1 MKKKILSLFLALA
14 MCLSLLPTAAF
25 AADGAQD
32 PAEPGEEILAPE
44 QLGDPEKDPDP
55 EQEQEGGP
63 AGVSAPQTGAA
74 NSKIAVQATG
84 GHSQYHTEICNEYGC
99 TEHRTL
105 TWSTISTVDQLTSAT
120 GETKGYYL
128 TTDLELTEPW
138 APTGTVNLCLSGHSI
153 TLNAGTEAAPQSV
166 ITVNSGVQLNI
177 SNCISIAPGGTY
189 DGIYYGGPY
198 IQHSENAVGPGITV
212 LDGGTVELFDG
223 DVTQNSDGVVV
234 ENGGTLNV
242 RGDISENTGAGVR
255 VEAGGTLSLMSS
267 GRILSNAGCGVDV
280 AAGSNFTVSGG
291 AEVRNNTKNGETCNV
306 YLRENATITLSK
318 LSGAEIGV
326 TVEALP
332 DQGAF
337 APVTS
342 DGKASRNDQNCITSD
357 NTSYRVFYSTS
368 KSNGNLVLD
377 ARPTPLHADHN
388 SETFV
393 NSLSSSDGKLLIN
406 GEEAVKYNYNGTTY
420 YDLPDG
426 NYYLEGDLTLSCGL
440 LAYSTNVVLCLNGHN
455 ITVTGTSYVIYT
467 AKKTSSGS
475 YTFTLTDCADEPGTL
490 THSYNQYANG
500 GVCVRDGTFIMRG
513 GKISGN
519 NSGVYVYQGNEFKI
533 YGGEI
538 SGNKGYGVSLTP
550 DSKRN
555 IYMTA
560 GGTAKIMG
568 NWENGTYNAENHLY
582 EQGTTGTAKNVLFTD
597 KPFKYITVDSTLTEG
612 AEIGVTI
619 WKVVTAERDC
629 VAVATCGTALS
640 ADATPY
646 VGYFKSDSD
655 AYKVWSSNNNVVIG
669 VWNSEDQI
677 HPVCGAVCKHKD
689 ASGDP
694 VHEDIV
700 WTPVSSESGL
710 NNNGDNIYLTDDITL
725 TRTWQISAGGTV
737 NLCLNGHT
745 ITANGDFDAIT
756 LTSNT
761 NTLNICDC
769 NDSGAGKG
777 FITHAEG
784 TTGSGVYMT
793 AADGKKAT
801 VNMYGGTI
809 TGNTGHTVTVKNVD
823 STRGGGVYV
832 DSNAQFSMS
841 GGSITGNTAAQ
852 GGGVYYTASNSLY
865 VSGNVNITD
874 NKGTDGKANNVYVP
888 SSSGTPKTVPFYI
901 AWYVLNEDAR
911 IGVRV
916 DDNLIATGEH
926 SPVAQVSVYEDKT
939 NAYHEGNF
947 LADNEGDYGFK
958 LEEKDKEH
966 IGIDST
972 HVVNLY
978 NGLHEHP
985 ICGKTCTDGA
995 HTENLTWTGVDDLSK
1010 ITANE
1015 DGTTAYYYL
1024 TQDVTR
1030 TASWTAPNNVA
1041 LCLNGYSIV
1050 STPTTQYS
1058 NVITVNGTFT
1068 LTDCNGSK
1076 SVRYFTKNSTN
1087 GRWVS
1092 ATKDDVDAI
1101 TVNGGVI
1108 FHTSSGSTDKGMSLR
1123 SGKFYM
1129 YGGTICGNSG
1139 GVYVE
1144 SGAAMT
1150 VSGNATITGNAGDLN
1165 YNVYLNGVITVG
1177 GKLGADAKIGVT
1189 TSGTNISAG
1198 NYKTVAQSADGSA
1211 LTEGDLKYFESDMGY
1226 ETQIRDGKV
1235 VFVNGKLHE
1244 HPICG
1249 KMCAHA
1255 GDEKHTENLLWEPLT
1270 SKNGVLYYGG
1280 SSAGI
1285 ETAYK
1290 STNYY
1295 YLRAGNYYL
1304 AEDITTDLPILI
1316 SGNVNLCLNGKTL
1329 STNKALPTD
1338 DTFIAFI
1345 AVYENRTL
1353 TLCDCD
1359 TENKGTIRTETNL
1372 SCGVNTWYPFKENT
1386 GHTGGNFT
1394 MYGGTITGAQRG
1406 VRLCV
1411 ETNGGKSTFKM
1422 YGGKITGTKRG
1433 VYVNDGSI
1441 FEMYGGEITGNNTQP
1456 TLKEDSTYFG
1466 GGVVVDI
1473 GATFTMH
1480 GGTISNNNA
1489 YSGGG
1494 VYLVGDS
1501 SGATTTFNMEGG
1513 TITGNTTTN
1522 GSGGGVYVKDATF
1535 TMSGDAAVSN
1545 NTNNGNCGGGV
1556 AVTGSYK
1563 KGSFTMRGNSTI
1575 SGNTAKFYGGG
1586 VYFADGTFTM
1596 NENAAITGNSAGNGE
1611 YNGEGGGVCVST
1623 GTFNMTGGSIT
1634 GNNVHLGSNAFAGEG
1649 GGGVYMAPN
1658 ATMSVSGSVQIKD
1671 NWKNGTLNT
1680 ETGVYENGSAN
1691 NLYLFAYE
1699 TDKVLKTVTIGG
1711 DLTGAKIGVTTRYT
1725 PEEKGSILIATGA
1738 AEGTDYTAIFTPD
1751 VTNKGYSVDQDG
1763 TDLYLSAHQHSWK
1776 YELSED
1782 GKTITATCTA
1792 DGCNLT
1798 GNSGGNVT
1806 IVAPDE
1812 NTLTYDGNTKEA
1824 TLEGALTT
1832 GVTLPDIKYYYK
1844 IGEQEYQLETGA
1856 KPTNAKSYRAEITV
1870 GGVNASVDYEI
1881 KKATPT
1887 ADDFT
1892 FTPPTSLT
1900 YDGNPKTATVTSTK
1914 IDASYVTVKYYQDGT
1929 EVSVPTNAGT
1939 YTVKIDVTESGNY
1952 FAASGLNANDW
1963 MFAIAKNTTTPTMTL
1978 DQYYSLTYKKSQLT
1992 PPVTVT
1998 INGKSLTEN
2007 VDYTVTYGKNIDAG
2021 ELAGSVT
2028 INPMGNYEFR
2038 QIVRSFTIDAR
2049 YIAVTASDKTSR
2061 VGQNLVALTY
2071 TCTKGLP
2078 YEGDTFTGE
2087 LATNANKNTAG
2098 TYQITQG
2105 TLSLGNNYNIAFTP
2119 GTYTVEDKQPQTGFK
2134 FENAAVTKIYGN
2146 ADFTITATD
2155 QVDGSS
2161 VTYSS
2166 SNEAVAT
2173 VDSTGKVTIKGA
2185 GTAKIT
2191 ATASATEE
2199 YAEKEISCTLT
2210 VSPKT
2215 LTAADLEFTA
2225 NSTFTKEYDG
2235 TTNCTTATVQI
2246 NSDAKVNNGDAL
2258 PEVKGAYAYD
2268 SKDVTGATKVTFTS
2282 ERTEN
2287 TNYIL
2292 PANLTVENAANIT
2305 KHMLTVGTVT
2315 ATSKK
2320 YDGETD
2326 AEACIASVPLNG
2338 VVDGDSL
2345 ELDTPTTDGSYY
2357 FTADFIDANAGQNKT
2372 INGTVVLYPN
2382 KVTANYTFK
2391 DAQGNETNE
2400 ATFTTTGAIAKA
2412 DSWALTSVNNL
2423 TIRYNNRAEQTYTP
2437 DWPKLLPAGQKWTYN
2452 LEDTKVTGSAVLAD
2466 HSIGADSGVLTYQL
2480 SAGAENDTV
2489 TWTITASCNNYES
2502 FTLTVKLTLIAR
2514 NEQTGFAFKD
2524 VVDGKVTKTYG
2535 DADFTIKAT
2544 GAATNS
2550 SVTYESS
2557 DETVATV
2564 DSTGKVTIKGAGTAT
2579 IKAKASAT
2587 PDYEEKEISYALT
2600 VNKLRIPVPTKGT
2613 NELEYTG
2620 QEQTYL
2626 PDGLDP
2632 IYCTI
2637 ESNKATNVIAGGSWH
2652 NADVSLKDRSNT
2664 EWADGADSTAHRPY
2678 PFRITPK
2685 PVTVTALDKKITAG
2699 QPAPE
2704 LTSADYTVTG
2714 LIGNDTLGGISLYY
2728 ADPSDLSKAV
2738 TPDTGKAG
2746 TYAIVVTKGGTGSN
2760 NYAPTFVNGTLTIA
2774 SRPSGGVVAVTYPV
2788 NVPGETER
2796 GSVSS
2801 NVKNASKGSTVT
2813 ITVEPEDGF
2822 QLADLTVTDKDGN
2835 ELPLTDK
2842 GDGKYTFT
2850 MPAGKVEVNATF
2862 AEKIETSSFADVSTD
2877 AYYYEAVKWAAEQG
2891 ITGGVG
2897 GGLFAPDQS
2906 CTRAQIVTFLWRA
2919 AGSPEPKSMR
2929 SFSDVP
2935 EDSYYAKAVAWA
2947 VENGITVG
2955 TSATTFSPDATC
2967 TRAQGVTFLFR
2978 AAKASADGAPAFR
2991 DVAADA
2997 YYAAA
3002 VKWATDNSVTNGI
3015 GGGLFGSDN
3024 DCTRAQIVTFLW
3036 RLYAGK

>member
-44 QLGDPEKDPDP
+44 QLEDPEKDPDP

-74 NSKIAVQATG
+74 NSEIAVQATG
-84 GHSQYHTEICNEYGC
+84 GHSQYHTEICNTYGC
-99 TEHRTL
+99 TKHQKL
-105 TWSTISTVDQLTSAT
+105 TWYAISTVDQLTSAS

-138 APTGTVNLCLSGHSI
+138 APRGTVNLCLSGHSI

-177 SNCISIAPGGTY
+177 SNCIAIKPDSTSE
-189 DGIYYGGPY
+189 DIYYGGPY
-198 IQHSENAVGPGITV
+198 VRHAENAVGPGITV

-255 VEAGGTLSLMSS
+255 VEEGGTLNIISG
-267 GRILSNAGCGVDV
+267 GRILLNNGCGVDV

-291 AEVRNNTKNGETCNV
+291 AEVRNNTKGGKTCNV
-306 YLRENATITLSK
+306 YLRENATMTLSG
-318 LSGAEIGV
+318 LSSAEIGV

-538 SGNKGYGVSLTP
+538 SGNKSYGVSLTP
-550 DSKRN
+550 VSGALSGNGK
-555 IYMTA
+555 IYMTV
-560 GGTAKIMG
+560 GGTAKIKD
-568 NWENGTYNAENHLY
+568 NWADGAYNAVTGLY

-619 WKVVTAERDC
+619 WKEVTAERGY
-629 VAVATCGTALS
+629 VAVATYGTANT

-646 VGYFKSDSD
+646 VQYFKSDSD
-655 AYKVWSSNNNVVIG
+655 AYKVWSVENKVVIG
-669 VWNSEDQI
+669 VRNSEDQT
-677 HPVCGAVCKHKD
+677 HPVCGAVCSHKD
-689 ASGDP
+689 TDGKP
-694 VHEDIV
+694 LHKDIV
-700 WTPVSSESGL
+700 WTPVSDELGL
-710 NNNGDNIYLTDDITL
+710 NNNGDNLYLTQDIEL
-725 TRTWQISAGGTV
+725 SRTWEISNGSTV

-745 ITANGDFDAIT
+745 IKANGDFDAIT
-756 LTSNT
+756 LKGNT

-769 NDSGAGKG
+769 SESGSGKITHGTKGDGTTYSGA
-777 FITHAEG
+777 
-784 TTGSGVYMT
+784 GVYMT
-793 AADGKKAT
+793 AVDGRKAT

-832 DSNAQFSMS
+832 DSNAQFFMR
-841 GGSITGNTAAQ
+841 GGSITENTADV
-852 GGGVYYTASNSLY
+852 GGGVYYTASNSLF
-865 VSGNVNITD
+865 VSGKVNITG
-874 NKGTDGKANNVYVP
+874 NKDTSGADSNVYVP

-901 AWYVLNEDAR
+901 GDDGLDTAAE

-916 DDNLIATGEH
+916 NDGVIATGGH
-926 SPVAQVSVYEDKT
+926 SPVAQFGTYA
-939 NAYHEGNF
+939 NAASAYNDGNF
-947 LADNEGDYGFK
+947 HADNEGDYSFK
-958 LEEKDKEH
+958 VAEREQDT
-966 IGIDST
+966 ITST

-985 ICGKTCTDGA
+985 ICGETCTDGA
-995 HTENLTWTGVDDLSK
+995 HTENLSWTGVSSLSEIK
-1010 ITANE
+1010 ANE

-1030 TASWTAPNNVA
+1030 TASWTAPDNVV
-1041 LCLNGYSIV
+1041 LCLNGYSIM
-1050 STPTTQYS
+1050 STASDTTA
-1058 NVITVNGTFT
+1058 ITVDGTFT
-1068 LTDCNGSK
+1068 LTDCNGGNGVK
-1076 SVRYFTKNSTN
+1076 YFKESTN
-1087 GRWVS
+1087 GRWESVS
-1092 ATKDDVDAI
+1092 DYADGVI

-1108 FHTSSGSTDKGMSLR
+1108 FHTAGGATDKGMSLR

-1144 SGAAMT
+1144 SAAAMT
-1150 VSGNATITGNAGDLN
+1150 VSGNATITGNAGELN

-1177 GKLGADAKIGVT
+1177 GEFGADAKIGVT

-1198 NYKTVAQSADGSA
+1198 NYKTVAQSADDSA
-1211 LTEGDLKYFESDMGY
+1211 LTDDDKEHFESDMGY
-1226 ETQIRDGKV
+1226 TPQIR
-1235 VFVNGKLHE
+1235 NGKIVFINGVLHE
-1244 HPICG
+1244 HPLCG
-1249 KMCAHA
+1249 KTCAHA
-1255 GDEKHTENLLWEPLT
+1255 GDEKHTDDLLWEPLT
-1270 SKNGVLYYGG
+1270 YENGTLCRDGWRVGTTTGYSIVYYKL
-1280 SSAGI
+1280 
-1285 ETAYK
+1285 T
-1290 STNYY
+1290 
-1295 YLRAGNYYL
+1295 AGNYYL
-1304 AEDITTDLPILI
+1304 PESITIDKPIMI
-1316 SGNVNLCLNGKTL
+1316 YGDVNLCLNGKTL
-1329 STNKALPTD
+1329 STNFAADNSKP
-1338 DTFIAFI
+1338 FIS
-1345 AVYENRTL
+1345 VLWNHTL

-1359 TENKGTIRTETNL
+1359 TESKGTIKTKNNL
-1372 SCGVNTWYPFKENT
+1372 RYGVQTYYSTKDGEKA
-1386 GHTGGNFT
+1386 GNFT
-1394 MYGGTITGAQRG
+1394 MYGGTITGTQRG
-1406 VRLCV
+1406 VLIGKLAYG
-1411 ETNGGKSTFKM
+1411 EKSTFKM
-1422 YGGKITGTKRG
+1422 YGGKITGTQRG
-1433 VYVNDGSI
+1433 VYINDGSI
-1441 FEMYGGEITGNNTQP
+1441 FEMYAGEITGNNTQP

-1501 SGATTTFNMEGG
+1501 SSATTTFNMEGG

-1699 TDKVLKTVTIGG
+1699 TDKGLKTVTIGG

-1738 AEGTDYTAIFTPD
+1738 PTDHAKFFTPD
-1751 VTNKGYSVDQDG
+1751 VTGQGYTITQEG
-1763 TDLYLSAHQHSWK
+1763 EKLYLSAHTHDWEYSVSADNQTIIAECKDTTCTSSDGGSVTISKPKHEV
-1776 YELSED
+1776 YRD
-1782 GKTITATCTA
+1782 GKDATAKVTQNSWAA
-1792 DGCNLT
+1792 DTVSDVTYKNYT
-1798 GNSGGNVT
+1798 GDETPLSP
-1806 IVAPDE
+1806 APTDAGH
-1812 NTLTYDGNTKEA
+1812 YIA
-1824 TLEGALTT
+1824 
-1832 GVTLPDIKYYYK
+1832 
-1844 IGEQEYQLETGA
+1844 
-1856 KPTNAKSYRAEITV
+1856 SITV
-1870 GGVNASVDYEI
+1870 GGKTAWVDYEI
-1881 KKATPT
+1881 GKATPT

-1900 YDGNPKTATVTSTK
+1900 YDSSPKTATVTSTK

-1952 FAASGLNANDW
+1952 T
-1963 MFAIAKNTTTPTMTL
+1963 AKADLTDENWAFTILKGTYNGTTTPKTIDIVKGRSIAQTG
-1978 DQYYSLTYKKSQLT
+1978 SLTVTDFFAAETELPAGAKIASVT
-1992 PPVTVT
+1992 PASGAMMASVTVNDGTLAYTSATGITATADETYTVT
-1998 INGKSLTEN
+1998 IATTNYMDIKATLTFHPVEKQPQTSFAFEESAK
-2007 VDYTVTYGKNIDAG
+2007 TVTYGDDNVVVKATG
-2021 ELAGSVT
+2021 QVAGS
-2028 INPMGNYEFR
+2028 
-2038 QIVRSFTIDAR
+2038 
-2049 YIAVTASDKTSR
+2049 K
-2061 VGQNLVALTY
+2061 
-2071 TCTKGLP
+2071 
-2078 YEGDTFTGE
+2078 
-2087 LATNANKNTAG
+2087 
-2098 TYQITQG
+2098 
-2105 TLSLGNNYNIAFTP
+2105 
-2119 GTYTVEDKQPQTGFK
+2119 
-2134 FENAAVTKIYGN
+2134 
-2146 ADFTITATD
+2146 
-2155 QVDGSS
+2155 

-2166 SNEAVAT
+2166 ENETVAV
-2173 VDSTGKVTIKGA
+2173 VDKNTGAVVILKASTTPITIK
-2185 GTAKIT
+2185 
-2191 ATASATEE
+2191 ATASATEK

-2326 AEACIASVPLNG
+2326 AYDCITGVELNG
-2338 VVDGDSL
+2338 VLESDRTNFIFDAGEVDGNYGVILTNFDN
-2345 ELDTPTTDGSYY
+2345 
-2357 FTADFIDANAGQNKT
+2357 ANAGQNKT
-2372 INGTVVLYPN
+2372 ITGTVWLATGG
-2382 KVTANYTFK
+2382 VTANYTFK

-2412 DSWALTSVNNL
+2412 DSWALTPVTDL

-2535 DADFTIKAT
+2535 DADFTVKAT
-2544 GAATNS
+2544 GANEYS
-2550 SVTYESS
+2550 EVTYESS
-2557 DETVATV
+2557 DEEVATV

-2587 PDYEEKEISYALT
+2587 PDYEEKEISYTLT
-2600 VNKLRIPVPTKGT
+2600 VSKLRIHVPTAGK

-2728 ADPSDLSKAV
+2728 ADPSDLRTAV

-2835 ELPLTDK
+2835 ELSLTDK

-2862 AEKIETSSFADVSTD
+2862 AEKIETSPFADVSTD

-2919 AGSPEPKSMR
+2919 AGSPEPKSMS

-2955 TSATTFSPDATC
+2955 TSATTFRPDATC

-2991 DVAADA
+2991 DVTADA

>member
-55 EQEQEGGP
+55 EQEQEGDP

-84 GHSQYHTEICNEYGC
+84 GHSQYHTEICNTYGC
-99 TEHRTL
+99 TKHQKL
-105 TWSTISTVDQLTSAT
+105 TWYAISTVDQLKSAS

-138 APTGTVNLCLSGHSI
+138 TPTGTVNLCLSGHSI
-153 TLNAGTEAAPQSV
+153 TLSAGTEAAPQSV

-177 SNCISIAPGGTY
+177 SNCISLAPGGTY

-198 IQHSENAVGPGITV
+198 IQHAKNAVGPGITV

-234 ENGGTLNV
+234 ENGGTLSV

-255 VEAGGTLSLMSS
+255 LEEGGTLSIISG
-267 GRILSNAGCGVDV
+267 GRILLNNGCGVEV

-291 AEVRNNTKNGETCNV
+291 AEVRNNTKGGETCNV
-306 YLRENATITLSK
+306 YLRENATMTLSG
-318 LSGAEIGV
+318 LSSAKIGV
-326 TVEALP
+326 TVEKLP
-332 DQGAF
+332 DEGAF
-337 APVTS
+337 VPVTS
-342 DGKASRNDQNCITSD
+342 DDNASRSDQNCITSD
-357 NTSYRVFYSTS
+357 NASYRVFYSTS

-406 GEEAVKYNYNGTTY
+406 GEEAKINSDTGSTY
-420 YDLPDG
+420 YVLPEG
-426 NYYLEGDLTLSCGL
+426 NYYLEDDLTLSCGL

-475 YTFTLTDCADEPGTL
+475 YAFTLTDCADEPGTL
-490 THSYNQYANG
+490 THLYNQYANG

-550 DSKRN
+550 DSKSY
-555 IYMTA
+555 IYMTV
-560 GGTAKIMG
+560 GGTAKIRD
-568 NWENGTYNAENHLY
+568 NWADGAYNAATGLY

-640 ADATPY
+640 ADASPY
-646 VGYFKSDSD
+646 VKYFKSDSD

-669 VWNSEDQI
+669 VWNSDDQI
-677 HPVCGAVCKHKD
+677 HPVCGAVCNHKD
-689 ASGDP
+689 ASGKP
-694 VHEDIV
+694 VHNENIV
-700 WTPVSSESGL
+700 WTPVSSATGL
-710 NNNGDNIYLTDDITL
+710 NNGDNIYLTDDITL

-769 NDSGAGKG
+769 SESGSGKITHGTKGDGTTYSGA
-777 FITHAEG
+777 
-784 TTGSGVYMT
+784 GVYMT
-793 AADGKKAT
+793 AADGRKAT

-809 TGNTGHTVTVKNVD
+809 TGNTGHTVTVKNVN

-832 DSNAQFSMS
+832 DSNAQFYMH
-841 GGSITGNTAAQ
+841 GGSITENTANV

-865 VSGNVNITD
+865 VSGNVNITG
-874 NKGTDGKANNVYVP
+874 NKDTSGAASNVNVP
-888 SSSGTPKTVPFYI
+888 TSSGTPKTVPFCI
-901 AWYVLNEDAR
+901 GPNVLGKNAE
-911 IGVRV
+911 IGLRLADEV
-916 DDNLIATGEH
+916 IATGAH
-926 SPVAQVSVYEDKT
+926 SPVAYVGPQIDAKDKIS
-939 NAYHEGNF
+939 AYNEGNF
-947 LADNEGDYGFK
+947 ILDNDGGDYTFK
-958 LEEKDKEH
+958 LVETDEYPGLPTKYA
-966 IGIDST
+966 
-972 HVVNLY
+972 VNLY

-985 ICGKTCTDGA
+985 ICGTKGCEESG
-995 HTENLTWTGVDDLSK
+995 HDDKLWLPISDESALRAA
-1010 ITANE
+1010 TA
-1015 DGTTAYYYL
+1015 GYYYL
-1024 TQDVTR
+1024 TKDIILWHGTWEPKDSV
-1030 TASWTAPNNVA
+1030 V
-1041 LCLNGYSIV
+1041 LCLNGCNIEANVDSDTIV
-1050 STPTTQYS
+1050 
-1058 NVITVNGTFT
+1058 VNSGRTFT
-1068 LTDCNGSK
+1068 LTDCKGTTGEYGK
-1076 SVRYFTKNSTN
+1076 ITHWGDDKN
-1087 GRWVS
+1087 GRGVSVNGQNAEFIMYGGNISGNTVTGKGGGVYVTDRATFTMYGGEISGNKATGTNSCGGGVYVS
-1092 ATKDDVDAI
+1092 ADA
-1101 TVNGGVI
+1101 TDTN
-1108 FHTSSGSTDKGMSLR
+1108 HKST
-1123 SGKFYM
+1123 FNM
-1129 YGGTICGNSG
+1129 YGGTISGNEATGGSGGGVYVYYSTFSMENGTIGGSASTGNKAFGKGGGGVYVFNGTFTMSGSAAVSGNSTADSVGTGHGGGVYVDGIGGTFTMSGSAAVSGNTASGNGG

-1144 SGAAMT
+1144 
-1150 VSGNATITGNAGDLN
+1150 N
-1165 YNVYLNGVITVG
+1165 
-1177 GKLGADAKIGVT
+1177 K
-1189 TSGTNISAG
+1189 
-1198 NYKTVAQSADGSA
+1198 
-1211 LTEGDLKYFESDMGY
+1211 
-1226 ETQIRDGKV
+1226 
-1235 VFVNGKLHE
+1235 
-1244 HPICG
+1244 
-1249 KMCAHA
+1249 
-1255 GDEKHTENLLWEPLT
+1255 
-1270 SKNGVLYYGG
+1270 G
-1280 SSAGI
+1280 SS
-1285 ETAYK
+1285 
-1290 STNYY
+1290 
-1295 YLRAGNYYL
+1295 
-1304 AEDITTDLPILI
+1304 
-1316 SGNVNLCLNGKTL
+1316 
-1329 STNKALPTD
+1329 
-1338 DTFIAFI
+1338 
-1345 AVYENRTL
+1345 
-1353 TLCDCD
+1353 
-1359 TENKGTIRTETNL
+1359 
-1372 SCGVNTWYPFKENT
+1372 
-1386 GHTGGNFT
+1386 FT
-1394 MYGGTITGAQRG
+1394 MSGRAAVSDNTASGSGG
-1406 VRLCV
+1406 
-1411 ETNGGKSTFKM
+1411 
-1422 YGGKITGTKRG
+1422 G
-1433 VYVNDGSI
+1433 VYVNCSTFTMNAGTISGN
-1441 FEMYGGEITGNNTQP
+1441 ETTGANS
-1456 TLKEDSTYFG
+1456 DG
-1466 GGVVVDI
+1466 GGVCVAGLDNDTS
-1473 GATFTMH
+1473 TFTMKN
-1480 GGTISNNNA
+1480 GTISGNSAKGTGGNGGGVYVSQSKFELKKGTISGNNAA

-1494 VYLVGDS
+1494 VYVTGNS
-1501 SGATTTFNMEGG
+1501 SNSGAFTMTGG
-1513 TITGNTTTN
+1513 TVTGNNAASTN
-1522 GSGGGVYVKDATF
+1522 GSGGGVYVAIDANMTV
-1535 TMSGDAAVSN
+1535 SGD
-1545 NTNNGNCGGGV
+1545 
-1556 AVTGSYK
+1556 
-1563 KGSFTMRGNSTI
+1563 
-1575 SGNTAKFYGGG
+1575 
-1586 VYFADGTFTM
+1586 
-1596 NENAAITGNSAGNGE
+1596 
-1611 YNGEGGGVCVST
+1611 
-1623 GTFNMTGGSIT
+1623 
-1634 GNNVHLGSNAFAGEG
+1634 
-1649 GGGVYMAPN
+1649 
-1658 ATMSVSGSVQIKD
+1658 VQITD
-1671 NWKNGTLNT
+1671 NWKNGTLNSD
-1680 ETGVYENGSAN
+1680 GSAYEKGESGTAS
-1691 NLYLFAYE
+1691 NLYLGNG
-1699 TDKVLKTVTIGG
+1699 KTVAIGTG
-1711 DLTGAKIGVTTRYT
+1711 GLTGEAKIGITTRT
-1725 PEEKGSILIATGA
+1725 APESTAENTVQFATGA
-1738 AEGTDYTAIFTPD
+1738 PTDHAKFFTPD
-1751 VTNKGYSVDQDG
+1751 VTGQGYTITLPEG
-1763 TDLYLSAHQHSWK
+1763 ENNLYLSAHTHDWEYSVSADNQTIIAKCKDNTCTSSDGGSVTISKPKHEV
-1776 YELSED
+1776 YRD
-1782 GKTITATCTA
+1782 GKDATAKVTQNSWAADTVSDVTYKNYTGDETPLSPAPTDAGHYIASITVGGKTAWVDYEIGKATPKA
-1792 DGCNLT
+1792 DDFIFSVP
-1798 GNSGGNVT
+1798 GN
-1806 IVAPDE
+1806 
-1812 NTLTYDGNTKEA
+1812 LTYDG
-1824 TLEGALTT
+1824 
-1832 GVTLPDIKYYYK
+1832 
-1844 IGEQEYQLETGA
+1844 
-1856 KPTNAKSYRAEITV
+1856 S
-1870 GGVNASVDYEI
+1870 
-1881 KKATPT
+1881 
-1887 ADDFT
+1887 
-1892 FTPPTSLT
+1892 
-1900 YDGNPKTATVTSTK
+1900 PKTATVTSTK

-1929 EVSVPTNAGT
+1929 KVSEPTNAGT

-1952 FAASGLNANDW
+1952 T
-1963 MFAIAKNTTTPTMTL
+1963 AKSDLTDENWAFTILKGTYNGTTTPKTVDIVKGRSTAQSGTLTVADFFAAETELPAGAKIASVTPASGTMMVSVTVN
-1978 DQYYSLTYKKSQLT
+1978 DGTLTYTSNT
-1992 PPVTVT
+1992 NITATENESYTVT
-1998 INGKSLTEN
+1998 ISTTNYN
-2007 VDYTVTYGKNIDAG
+2007 NFTVT
-2021 ELAGSVT
+2021 
-2028 INPMGNYEFR
+2028 
-2038 QIVRSFTIDAR
+2038 
-2049 YIAVTASDKTSR
+2049 
-2061 VGQNLVALTY
+2061 LTFH
-2071 TCTKGLP
+2071 P
-2078 YEGDTFTGE
+2078 
-2087 LATNANKNTAG
+2087 
-2098 TYQITQG
+2098 
-2105 TLSLGNNYNIAFTP
+2105 
-2119 GTYTVEDKQPQTGFK
+2119 VDKQPQTGFK

-2146 ADFTITATD
+2146 EDFIIEAIGAK
-2155 QVDGSS
+2155 DGSD
-2161 VTYSS
+2161 VIYSCDPQYA
-2166 SNEAVAT
+2166 AVAT
-2173 VDSTGKVTIKGA
+2173 VDSNGKVTIKGA
-2185 GTAKIT
+2185 GTAVIK
-2191 ATASATEE
+2191 ATASATDD
-2199 YAEKEISCTLT
+2199 YAEGVATYELT
-2210 VSPKT
+2210 VNKKT
-2215 LTAADLEFTA
+2215 LTKDDLEFTP

-2235 TTNCTTATVQI
+2235 NMTCTTATVQI
-2246 NSDAKVNNGDAL
+2246 KSVAKVNSGDAL

-2268 SKDVTGATKVTFTS
+2268 SKDATGATKVTFTT

-2292 PANLTVENAANIT
+2292 PVGLKVENTASIT
-2305 KHMLTVGTVT
+2305 KRVLTVGEVT
-2315 ATSKK
+2315 TMSKQ

-2345 ELDTPTTDGSYY
+2345 VLDTPTTDGSYY

-2372 INGTVVLYPN
+2372 INGTVKLYDN
-2382 KVTANYTFK
+2382 NNLTANYTFK
-2391 DAQGNETNE
+2391 DAQDNETNE
-2400 ATFTTTGAIAKA
+2400 APFTATGEITPADGGSKGSVERTQKFTDGDPKTETIA
-2412 DSWALTSVNNL
+2412 W
-2423 TIRYNNRAEQTYTP
+2423 QQ
-2437 DWPKLLPAGQKWTYN
+2437 LLPAGQTWNYGS
-2452 LEDTKVTGSAVLAD
+2452 EYYSASSVTVD
-2466 HSIGADSGVLTYQL
+2466 HGTDDNGALTY
-2480 SAGAENDTV
+2480 
-2489 TWTITASCNNYES
+2489 TITGGKEDDVVVFTVSAKCNNYQD
-2502 FTLTVKLTLIAR
+2502 FTYTVRVTLTARDPQKL
-2514 NEQTGFAFKD
+2514 EFKG
-2524 VVDGKVTKTYG
+2524 VENGKVTRTYG
-2535 DADFTIKAT
+2535 DADFTVKAT
-2544 GAATNS
+2544 GANEYS
-2550 SVTYESS
+2550 EVTYESS
-2557 DETVATV
+2557 DEEVATV
-2564 DSTGKVTIKGAGTAT
+2564 DSNGKVTIKGAGTAT

-2600 VNKLRIPVPTKGT
+2600 VNKLRIPVPTKGK

-2620 QEQTYL
+2620 REQTYL
-2626 PDGLDP
+2626 PDGLDL

-2652 NADVSLKDRSNT
+2652 NAEVRLTDWSNT
-2664 EWADGADSTAHRPY
+2664 EWADGADSIAHRPY

-2862 AEKIETSSFADVSTD
+2862 AEKIETSPFADVSTD

>member
-55 EQEQEGGP
+55 EQEGGP

-74 NSKIAVQATG
+74 NSEIAVQATG
-84 GHSQYHTEICNEYGC
+84 GHSQSHTRICNEYGC
-99 TEHRTL
+99 TKHQKL
-105 TWSTISTVDQLTSAT
+105 TWHAISTVDQLTSAT

-177 SNCISIAPGGTY
+177 SNCISVAPGGTY

-198 IQHSENAVGPGITV
+198 IRHAENAVGPGITV
-212 LDGGTVELFDG
+212 LDGGTVELFGG

-234 ENGGTLNV
+234 QEGGTLNV
-242 RGDISENTGAGVR
+242 NSDISENTGAGVR

-306 YLRENATITLSK
+306 YLRENATITLSE

-406 GEEAVKYNYNGTTY
+406 GEEAKTNNDTGSTY
-420 YDLPDG
+420 YVLPEG
-426 NYYLEGDLTLSCGL
+426 NYYLEDDLTLSNGL
-440 LAYSTNVVLCLNGHN
+440 LAYSADVVLCLNGHN
-455 ITVTGTSYVIYT
+455 ITVTGTNYVIYT
-467 AKKTSSGS
+467 AKKTSSASGS
-475 YTFTLTDCADEPGTL
+475 YTFTLTDCAEEPGTL

-500 GVCVRDGTFIMRG
+500 GVYVRDGTFIMRG

-550 DSKRN
+550 DSKSY
-555 IYMTA
+555 IYMTV

-597 KPFKYITVDSTLTEG
+597 KPFKYITVDSSLTEG

-619 WKVVTAERDC
+619 WRTVTAERDC
-629 VAVATCGTALS
+629 VAVATCGTSSS
-640 ADATPY
+640 ADASPY
-646 VGYFKSDSD
+646 VKYFKSDSAD
-655 AYKVWSSNNNVVIG
+655 YKVWSRDNNVVIG
-669 VWNSEDQI
+669 VWNSDDQS
-677 HPVCGAVCKHKD
+677 HPVCGAVCNHKD
-689 ASGDP
+689 ASGKP
-694 VHEDIV
+694 VHNENIV

-710 NNNGDNIYLTDDITL
+710 NNGDNIYLTDDVTL

-769 NDSGAGKG
+769 NASGAGKG
-777 FITHAEG
+777 IITHAEG
-784 TTGSGVYMT
+784 MTGSGVYMT
-793 AADGKKAT
+793 AADGRKAT

-809 TGNTGHTVTVKNVD
+809 TGNTGHTVTVKNGV

-832 DSNAQFSMS
+832 DSNAQFYMH
-841 GGSITGNTAAQ
+841 GGSITENTADV
-852 GGGVYYTASNSLY
+852 GGGVYYTASNSLF

-874 NKGTDGKANNVYVP
+874 NKDTSGADSNVYVP
-888 SSSGTPKTVPFYI
+888 SSSGTPKTVPFHI

-947 LADNEGDYGFK
+947 IPDNGGDYGFK

-985 ICGKTCTDGA
+985 ICGETCTDGA
-995 HTENLTWTGVDDLSK
+995 HTENLSWTGVSSLDD
-1010 ITANE
+1010 IVAGTAE
-1015 DGTTAYYYL
+1015 
-1024 TQDVTR
+1024 
-1030 TASWTAPNNVA
+1030 APNYYFLTKDITTSTSWAAPDNVV
-1041 LCLNGYSIV
+1041 LCLNGYSIM
-1050 STPTTQYS
+1050 STASDTTA
-1058 NVITVNGTFT
+1058 ITVDGAFT
-1068 LTDCNGSK
+1068 LTDCNGSNGVK
-1076 SVRYFTKNSTN
+1076 YFKESTN
-1087 GRWVS
+1087 GRWESVS
-1092 ATKDDVDAI
+1092 DYADGVI

-1108 FHTSSGSTDKGMSLR
+1108 FHTAGGATDKGMSLR

-1144 SGAAMT
+1144 SAAAMT
-1150 VSGNATITGNAGDLN
+1150 VSGNATITGNAGELN

-1177 GKLGADAKIGVT
+1177 GEFGADAKIGVT

-1211 LTEGDLKYFESDMGY
+1211 LTDDDKEHFESDMGY
-1226 ETQIRDGKV
+1226 TPQIRNGKI
-1235 VFVNGKLHE
+1235 VFVNGTLHE
-1244 HPICG
+1244 HPLCG
-1249 KMCAHA
+1249 KTCTHA
-1255 GDEKHTENLLWEPLT
+1255 GDEKHTDDPLWEPLT
-1270 SKNGVLYYGG
+1270 YENGYLYHG
-1280 SSAGI
+1280 
-1285 ETAYK
+1285 E
-1290 STNYY
+1290 STVGTTGDSWKIVYY
-1295 YLRAGNYYL
+1295 QLTEGNYYL
-1304 AEDITTDLPILI
+1304 PESITIDKPIMI
-1316 SGNVNLCLNGKTL
+1316 RGNVNLCLNGNTL
-1329 STNKALPTD
+1329 STNTTLPAD
-1338 DTFIAFI
+1338 NSAIAFI
-1345 AVYENRTL
+1345 TVYENCTL

-1359 TENKGTIRTETNL
+1359 TAGGGTIRTENGL
-1372 SCGVNTWYPFKENT
+1372 HNGVETWYPFDKNNT
-1386 GHTGGNFT
+1386 SHTAGNFT
-1394 MYGGTITGAQRG
+1394 MYGGTITGVQRG

-1433 VYVNDGSI
+1433 VYINDGSI
-1441 FEMYGGEITGNNTQP
+1441 FEMYAGEITGNNTQP

-1501 SGATTTFNMEGG
+1501 SSATTTFNMEGG

-1596 NENAAITGNSAGNGE
+1596 NDNAAITGNSAGNGE

-1634 GNNVHLGSNAFAGEG
+1634 GNNVHLGSNAFAGE

-1738 AEGTDYTAIFTPD
+1738 PTDHAKFFTPD
-1751 VTNKGYSVDQDG
+1751 VTGQGYTITQEG
-1763 TDLYLSAHQHSWK
+1763 EKLYLSAHTHDWEYSVSADNQ
-1776 YELSED
+1776 
-1782 GKTITATCTA
+1782 TIIAECKDTTCTSS
-1792 DGCNLT
+1792 DG
-1798 GNSGGNVT
+1798 GSVT
-1806 IVAPDE
+1806 ISKPKHEV
-1812 NTLTYDGNTKEA
+1812 YRDGKEA
-1824 TLEGALTT
+1824 TATVTQYSWAADTVSEVTYKNYT
-1832 GVTLPDIKYYYK
+1832 GDATPLSAAPTDAGKY
-1844 IGEQEYQLETGA
+1844 IA
-1856 KPTNAKSYRAEITV
+1856 SITA
-1870 GGVNASVDYEI
+1870 GDKTASVTYAI
-1881 KKATPT
+1881 AKAIPT

-1914 IDASYVTVKYYQDGT
+1914 IDASYVTVKYYQGET
-1929 EVSVPTNAGT
+1929 KVSDPTNAGT

-1952 FAASGLNANDW
+1952 T
-1963 MFAIAKNTTTPTMTL
+1963 AKADLTDENWAFTILKGTYNGTTTPKTIDIVKGRSIAQTG
-1978 DQYYSLTYKKSQLT
+1978 SLTVTDFFAAETELPAGAKIASVT
-1992 PPVTVT
+1992 PASGAMMASVTVNDGTLAYTSATGITATADETYTVT
-1998 INGKSLTEN
+1998 IATTNYTDIKATLTFHP
-2007 VDYTVTYGKNIDAG
+2007 V
-2021 ELAGSVT
+2021 
-2028 INPMGNYEFR
+2028 
-2038 QIVRSFTIDAR
+2038 
-2049 YIAVTASDKTSR
+2049 
-2061 VGQNLVALTY
+2061 
-2071 TCTKGLP
+2071 
-2078 YEGDTFTGE
+2078 
-2087 LATNANKNTAG
+2087 
-2098 TYQITQG
+2098 
-2105 TLSLGNNYNIAFTP
+2105 
-2119 GTYTVEDKQPQTGFK
+2119 DKQPQTSFA
-2134 FENAAVTKIYGN
+2134 FEESAKTVTYGDDN
-2146 ADFTITATD
+2146 VVVKATG
-2155 QVDGSS
+2155 QVAGSK

-2166 SNEAVAT
+2166 EDETVAV
-2173 VDSTGKVTIKGA
+2173 VDENTGAVVILKASTTPITIK
-2185 GTAKIT
+2185 

-2215 LTAADLEFTA
+2215 LTADDLEFTA

-2246 NSDAKVNNGDAL
+2246 KSVAKVNSGDAL

-2268 SKDVTGATKVTFTS
+2268 SKDATGATKVTFTT

-2292 PANLTVENAANIT
+2292 PVGLKVENAASIT
-2305 KHMLTVGTVT
+2305 KRVLTVGTVT
-2315 ATSKK
+2315 ATSKQ

-2345 ELDTPTTDGSYY
+2345 ELDTHTTDGSYY

-2412 DSWALTSVNNL
+2412 DSWALTPVNNL

-2535 DADFTIKAT
+2535 DADFTVKAT
-2544 GAATNS
+2544 GANEYS
-2550 SVTYESS
+2550 EVTYESS
-2557 DETVATV
+2557 DEEVATV

-2600 VNKLRIPVPTKGT
+2600 VNKLRIPVPTKGK

-2637 ESNKATNVIAGGSWH
+2637 ESNKATDVIAGGSWH
-2652 NADVSLKDRSNT
+2652 NAEVRLTDRSNT
-2664 EWADGADSTAHRPY
+2664 EWADGADSIAHRPY

-2728 ADPSDLSKAV
+2728 ADPSDLSTAV

-2862 AEKIETSSFADVSTD
+2862 AEKIETSPFADVSTD

>member
-44 QLGDPEKDPDP
+44 QLGDPEKDPDL
-55 EQEQEGGP
+55 ETEQEGGP

-74 NSKIAVQATG
+74 NSEIAVQATG
-84 GHSQYHTEICNEYGC
+84 GHSQYHTEICNTYGC
-99 TEHRTL
+99 TKHQTL
-105 TWSTISTVDQLTSAT
+105 TWSAISSVDQLTSAS

-128 TTDLELTEPW
+128 TTELELTEPW
-138 APTGTVNLCLSGHSI
+138 VPTGTVNLCLSGHSI
-153 TLNAGTEAAPQSV
+153 TLRAGTEDAPQSV
-166 ITVNSGVQLNI
+166 ITVNSDVQLNI
-177 SNCISIAPGGTY
+177 SNCIAIKPDSTSE
-189 DGIYYGGPY
+189 GIYYGGPY
-198 IQHSENAVGPGITV
+198 IRHAEHAVGPGITV
-212 LDGGTVELFDG
+212 SNGGTVELFGG

-234 ENGGTLNV
+234 ENGGTLNMPSN
-242 RGDISENTGAGVR
+242 SEVSGNTGAGVR
-255 VEAGGTLSLMSS
+255 VENGGTLNIS
-267 GRILSNAGCGVDV
+267 GGKIGSNEGCGVDV
-280 AAGSNFTVSGG
+280 AQGSTFNVSGG
-291 AEVRNNTKNGETCNV
+291 TEILRNTKNSETCNV

-326 TVEALP
+326 TVETP
-332 DQGAF
+332 PTDGNF
-337 APVTS
+337 VPVTS
-342 DGKASRNDQNCITSD
+342 DDNASRNDQNCITSD

-377 ARPTPLHADHN
+377 ARPTPLHADHD
-388 SETFV
+388 SKTFV
-393 NSLSSSDGKLLIN
+393 NSLSSSGGALLIN
-406 GEEAVKYNYNGTTY
+406 GEDAELDSYGGTSY
-420 YDLPDG
+420 YTLPEG
-426 NYYLEGDLTLSCGL
+426 NYYLEGDLELDKGL

-538 SGNKGYGVSLTP
+538 SGNKSYGVSLTP
-550 DSKRN
+550 VSGALSGNGK
-555 IYMTA
+555 IYMTV
-560 GGTAKIMG
+560 GGTAKIKD
-568 NWENGTYNAENHLY
+568 NWADGTYNAETHLY

-629 VAVATCGTALS
+629 VAVATCGTSSS
-640 ADATPY
+640 ADASPY
-646 VGYFKSDSD
+646 VKYFKSDSAD
-655 AYKVWSSNNNVVIG
+655 YKVWSRDNNVVIG
-669 VWNSEDQI
+669 VWNSEDQT
-677 HPVCGAVCKHKD
+677 HPVCGAVCNHKD
-689 ASGDP
+689 ASGKP
-694 VHEDIV
+694 VHNENIV
-700 WTPVSSESGL
+700 WTPVSSATGL
-710 NNNGDNIYLTDDITL
+710 NNGDNIYLTDDITL

-769 NDSGAGKG
+769 SKSCSGKITHGTKEDHTTYSGA
-777 FITHAEG
+777 
-784 TTGSGVYMT
+784 GVYMT
-793 AADGKKAT
+793 AAGGRKAT

-809 TGNTGHTVTVKNVD
+809 TGNRFTGG
-823 STRGGGVYV
+823 SGAGVYMEGKGTF
-832 DSNAQFSMS
+832 NMY
-841 GGSITGNTAAQ
+841 GGSITGNT
-852 GGGVYYTASNSLY
+852 T
-865 VSGNVNITD
+865 
-874 NKGTDGKANNVYVP
+874 
-888 SSSGTPKTVPFYI
+888 TV
-901 AWYVLNEDAR
+901 D
-911 IGVRV
+911 
-916 DDNLIATGEH
+916 
-926 SPVAQVSVYEDKT
+926 
-939 NAYHEGNF
+939 
-947 LADNEGDYGFK
+947 
-958 LEEKDKEH
+958 
-966 IGIDST
+966 
-972 HVVNLY
+972 
-978 NGLHEHP
+978 
-985 ICGKTCTDGA
+985 
-995 HTENLTWTGVDDLSK
+995 HTT
-1010 ITANE
+1010 
-1015 DGTTAYYYL
+1015 
-1024 TQDVTR
+1024 
-1030 TASWTAPNNVA
+1030 
-1041 LCLNGYSIV
+1041 
-1050 STPTTQYS
+1050 
-1058 NVITVNGTFT
+1058 
-1068 LTDCNGSK
+1068 
-1076 SVRYFTKNSTN
+1076 
-1087 GRWVS
+1087 
-1092 ATKDDVDAI
+1092 
-1101 TVNGGVI
+1101 
-1108 FHTSSGSTDKGMSLR
+1108 
-1123 SGKFYM
+1123 
-1129 YGGTICGNSG
+1129 G
-1139 GVYVE
+1139 GVYV
-1144 SGAAMT
+1144 SGGEFNMT
-1150 VSGNATITGNAGDLN
+1150 
-1165 YNVYLNGVITVG
+1165 
-1177 GKLGADAKIGVT
+1177 
-1189 TSGTNISAG
+1189 
-1198 NYKTVAQSADGSA
+1198 
-1211 LTEGDLKYFESDMGY
+1211 
-1226 ETQIRDGKV
+1226 
-1235 VFVNGKLHE
+1235 
-1244 HPICG
+1244 
-1249 KMCAHA
+1249 
-1255 GDEKHTENLLWEPLT
+1255 
-1270 SKNGVLYYGG
+1270 GG
-1280 SSAGI
+1280 SI
-1285 ETAYK
+1285 TA
-1290 STNYY
+1290 T
-1295 YLRAGNYYL
+1295 
-1304 AEDITTDLPILI
+1304 
-1316 SGNVNLCLNGKTL
+1316 
-1329 STNKALPTD
+1329 
-1338 DTFIAFI
+1338 
-1345 AVYENRTL
+1345 
-1353 TLCDCD
+1353 
-1359 TENKGTIRTETNL
+1359 
-1372 SCGVNTWYPFKENT
+1372 
-1386 GHTGGNFT
+1386 
-1394 MYGGTITGAQRG
+1394 
-1406 VRLCV
+1406 
-1411 ETNGGKSTFKM
+1411 
-1422 YGGKITGTKRG
+1422 
-1433 VYVNDGSI
+1433 
-1441 FEMYGGEITGNNTQP
+1441 
-1456 TLKEDSTYFG
+1456 G
-1466 GGVVVDI
+1466 GGVKVD
-1473 GATFTMH
+1473 GKGTFNMS
-1480 GGTISNNNA
+1480 GDAVISNNNA
-1489 YSGGG
+1489 YGGGG
-1494 VYLVGDS
+1494 VSVSNG
-1501 SGATTTFNMEGG
+1501 TFNM
-1513 TITGNTTTN
+1513 
-1522 GSGGGVYVKDATF
+1522 SG
-1535 TMSGDAAVSN
+1535 
-1545 NTNNGNCGGGV
+1545 
-1556 AVTGSYK
+1556 
-1563 KGSFTMRGNSTI
+1563 
-1575 SGNTAKFYGGG
+1575 
-1586 VYFADGTFTM
+1586 
-1596 NENAAITGNSAGNGE
+1596 NAAITGNSVN
-1611 YNGEGGGVCVST
+1611 YGGGVYVYGATAPTAAVFNMSGNASISGNSAKYGGGVYVSGYGRFT
-1623 GTFNMTGGSIT
+1623 MTGGSIT
-1634 GNNVHLGSNAFAGEG
+1634 GNNVSEA
-1649 GGGVYMAPN
+1649 GGVYVIDYD
-1658 ATMSVSGSVQIKD
+1658 ATMTVSGSVQITD
-1671 NWKNGTLNT
+1671 NWKNGTKNAD
-1680 ETGVYENGSAN
+1680 GVYEQGENGSAN
-1691 NLYLFAYE
+1691 NFYLFGDRDDRTE
-1699 TDKVLKTVTIGG
+1699 QQTVTIGTDG
-1711 DLTGAKIGVTTRYT
+1711 LTENARIGIITNNT
-1725 PEEKGSILIATGA
+1725 PTAEAPIKIATNAQDGV
-1738 AEGTDYTAIFTPD
+1738 DYTKIFTPD
-1751 VTNKGYSVDQDG
+1751 VTGQGYTITLPEG
-1763 TDLYLSAHQHSWK
+1763 ETNLYLSAHTHDWEYSVSADNQTIIAKCKDNTCTSSDGGSVTISKPKHEV
-1776 YELSED
+1776 YRD
-1782 GKTITATCTA
+1782 GKDATAKVTQNSWAA
-1792 DGCNLT
+1792 DTVSDVTYKNYT
-1798 GNSGGNVT
+1798 GDETPLSP
-1806 IVAPDE
+1806 APTDAGH
-1812 NTLTYDGNTKEA
+1812 YIA
-1824 TLEGALTT
+1824 
-1832 GVTLPDIKYYYK
+1832 
-1844 IGEQEYQLETGA
+1844 
-1856 KPTNAKSYRAEITV
+1856 SITV
-1870 GGVNASVDYEI
+1870 GGKTAWVDYEI
-1881 KKATPT
+1881 GKATPT

-1900 YDGNPKTATVTSTK
+1900 YDSSPKTATVTSTK

-1952 FAASGLNANDW
+1952 TAKADLTDENWAFTILKGTYNGTTTQKTIDIVKGRSVAQTGSLSVADFFAAETELPAGAKIASVTPASGAMMASVTVNDG
-1963 MFAIAKNTTTPTMTL
+1963 TL
-1978 DQYYSLTYKKSQLT
+1978 AYTSATGITATADETY
-1992 PPVTVT
+1992 TVT
-1998 INGKSLTEN
+1998 ISTTNYTDITATLTFHPVEKQPQTSFAFEESAK
-2007 VDYTVTYGKNIDAG
+2007 TVTYGDDNVVVKATG
-2021 ELAGSVT
+2021 QVAGS
-2028 INPMGNYEFR
+2028 
-2038 QIVRSFTIDAR
+2038 
-2049 YIAVTASDKTSR
+2049 K
-2061 VGQNLVALTY
+2061 
-2071 TCTKGLP
+2071 
-2078 YEGDTFTGE
+2078 
-2087 LATNANKNTAG
+2087 
-2098 TYQITQG
+2098 
-2105 TLSLGNNYNIAFTP
+2105 
-2119 GTYTVEDKQPQTGFK
+2119 
-2134 FENAAVTKIYGN
+2134 
-2146 ADFTITATD
+2146 
-2155 QVDGSS
+2155 

-2166 SNEAVAT
+2166 ENETVAV
-2173 VDSTGKVTIKGA
+2173 VDENTGAVVILKASTTPITIK
-2185 GTAKIT
+2185 

-2215 LTAADLEFTA
+2215 LTADDLEFTA

-2246 NSDAKVNNGDAL
+2246 KSVAKVNNGDAL
-2258 PEVKGAYAYD
+2258 PTVTGTYAYN
-2268 SKDVTGATKVTFTS
+2268 SKDAKGATKVTFTT

-2292 PANLTVENAANIT
+2292 PAGLTVEHKASIT
-2305 KHMLTVGTVT
+2305 KRVLTVGTVT
-2315 ATSKK
+2315 ATSKQ

-2372 INGTVVLYPN
+2372 INGTVVLYP

-2412 DSWALTSVNNL
+2412 DSWALTPVNNL

-2489 TWTITASCNNYES
+2489 TWTITVSCNNYES

-2535 DADFTIKAT
+2535 DADFTITAT

-2579 IKAKASAT
+2579 ITAKASAT
-2587 PDYEEKEISYALT
+2587 PDYEEKEISYTLT
-2600 VNKLRIPVPTKGT
+2600 VNKLRIPAPTKGK

-2637 ESNKATNVIAGGSWH
+2637 ESNKAKDVIAGGSWH

-2728 ADPSDLSKAV
+2728 ADPSDLSKV
-2738 TPDTGKAG
+2738 MTPDTGKAG

-2835 ELPLTDK
+2835 ELPLADK

-2862 AEKIETSSFADVSTD
+2862 AEKIETSPFADVSTD

-2919 AGSPEPKSMR
+2919 AGSPEPKSMS

>member
-32 PAEPGEEILAPE
+32 SAEPGEEILAPE
-44 QLGDPEKDPDP
+44 QLGDPEKDPDL
-55 EQEQEGGP
+55 EQEEQQADPSVKQDE
-63 AGVSAPQTGAA
+63 AVA
-74 NSKIAVQATG
+74 AVQALMDALPGEVTADNADELQAQLMAIDAALEALSDEQLAQFLTRYEAVCEALSSLTAVQAGETHEHYLCGGDTCNEEGHALEDGKTAFKAWDKTAATTTG
-84 GHSQYHTEICNEYGC
+84 G
-99 TEHRTL
+99 
-105 TWSTISTVDQLTSAT
+105 A
-120 GETKGYYL
+120 YYL
-128 TTDLELTEPW
+128 TGDVYGFTVPE
-138 APTGTVNLCLSGHSI
+138 GVNLTLCLNGYNI
-153 TLNAGTEAAPQSV
+153 TSDGVQNEDV
-166 ITVNSGVQLNI
+166 ITVEPGATFTLCDCKRGGTTGYGTIGHRRPDQYNGSGV
-177 SNCISIAPGGTY
+177 T
-189 DGIYYGGPY
+189 
-198 IQHSENAVGPGITV
+198 
-212 LDGGTVELFDG
+212 
-223 DVTQNSDGVVV
+223 V
-234 ENGGTLNV
+234 ENGTFNMYGGKIANNTVGYFTTNKSNGYGGGVLVFNKGIFNMIGGEITGNRAIYGGGVSVGTAYGLHDNTAE
-242 RGDISENTGAGVR
+242 DI
-255 VEAGGTLSLMSS
+255 GGTFNMTGGEISGNFCASHGGGVYACVSS
-267 GRILSNAGCGVDV
+267 KLY
-280 AAGSNFTVSGG
+280 FTVSGSAQITDNYTG
-291 AEVRNNTKNGETCNV
+291 NLFSSSPAEGTANNV
-306 YLRENATITLSK
+306 YLEKYTDNKTGETIMATIKVGTLDSTA
-318 LSGAEIGV
+318 SIGV
-326 TVEALP
+326 TTEEVGQTVATGVSEAAAKRCFFSDDSTRRLQYDSAAKTLTMVASAHEDHP
-332 DQGAF
+332 ICGASCTHNNEHP
-337 APVTS
+337 AITNWKGVANLRTI
-342 DGKASRNDQNCITSD
+342 SRS
-357 NTSYRVFYSTS
+357 
-368 KSNGNLVLD
+368 
-377 ARPTPLHADHN
+377 
-388 SETFV
+388 
-393 NSLSSSDGKLLIN
+393 
-406 GEEAVKYNYNGTTY
+406 
-420 YDLPDG
+420 G
-426 NYYLEGDLTLSCGL
+426 NYYLTGNVTLTEGWVCRYDVTLCLNG
-440 LAYSTNVVLCLNGHN
+440 YSIIANGDVDAIKVNNGNIFTLCDCVGTGEISHTEGKTGRGVKVQGMFNLYGGAITGNKCSTSSSYGSGVYVDSGACFNMHGGSITGNENTVSHYGYGGGVYVNGSTFNMTGGSITKNTATYGAGVWTNVSFTVSGAAKIIDNSKDNAASNVYLSDNNKPITIGEGGLAASAKIGVTTGHEDKIESGKYVTVATGEKGSCAKDNFFADKGGELGIKVEQGADADSVNVNLYNGLPHIHYRCNGKDEDGNNACTKIGGHTDDKVLEFKPWAETNSLPTTSGEYYLTKDVTLDSTWSFNGTNSSDGQVRFVLCLNGHSITLSETATGDVIN
-455 ITVTGTSYVIYT
+455 I
-467 AKKTSSGS
+467 GS
-475 YTFTLTDCADEPGTL
+475 YATL
-490 THSYNQYANG
+490 
-500 GVCVRDGTFIMRG
+500 
-513 GKISGN
+513 
-519 NSGVYVYQGNEFKI
+519 
-533 YGGEI
+533 
-538 SGNKGYGVSLTP
+538 
-550 DSKRN
+550 
-555 IYMTA
+555 
-560 GGTAKIMG
+560 
-568 NWENGTYNAENHLY
+568 
-582 EQGTTGTAKNVLFTD
+582 
-597 KPFKYITVDSTLTEG
+597 
-612 AEIGVTI
+612 
-619 WKVVTAERDC
+619 
-629 VAVATCGTALS
+629 AL
-640 ADATPY
+640 
-646 VGYFKSDSD
+646 
-655 AYKVWSSNNNVVIG
+655 
-669 VWNSEDQI
+669 
-677 HPVCGAVCKHKD
+677 
-689 ASGDP
+689 
-694 VHEDIV
+694 
-700 WTPVSSESGL
+700 
-710 NNNGDNIYLTDDITL
+710 
-725 TRTWQISAGGTV
+725 
-737 NLCLNGHT
+737 
-745 ITANGDFDAIT
+745 
-756 LTSNT
+756 
-761 NTLNICDC
+761 CDC
-769 NDSGAGKG
+769 NGSKAGHGEITGAKG
-777 FITHAEG
+777 NY
-784 TTGSGVYMT
+784 SGVNIASKGAFAMYGGT
-793 AADGKKAT
+793 IRGNAAGVSNNDLFH
-801 VNMYGGTI
+801 MFGGTI
-809 TGNTGHTVTVKNVD
+809 TGNHRGVYANGDNFIIAGDVTISDNGANGNIYLTSGKTITVSGALSKTAQIGVSTASKLASGNYVTV
-823 STRGGGVYV
+823 
-832 DSNAQFSMS
+832 
-841 GGSITGNTAAQ
+841 AQ
-852 GGGVYYTASNSLY
+852 GKTRSPAYTLTLDDLNAFSSDANYDKQLLNGKI
-865 VSGNVNITD
+865 VFTN
-874 NKGTDGKANNVYVP
+874 GTM
-888 SSSGTPKTVPFYI
+888 
-901 AWYVLNEDAR
+901 
-911 IGVRV
+911 
-916 DDNLIATGEH
+916 H
-926 SPVAQVSVYEDKT
+926 Q
-939 NAYHEGNF
+939 
-947 LADNEGDYGFK
+947 
-958 LEEKDKEH
+958 
-966 IGIDST
+966 
-972 HVVNLY
+972 
-978 NGLHEHP
+978 HP
-985 ICGKTCTDGA
+985 ICGKTCT
-995 HTENLTWTGVDDLSK
+995 
-1010 ITANE
+1010 
-1015 DGTTAYYYL
+1015 
-1024 TQDVTR
+1024 
-1030 TASWTAPNNVA
+1030 
-1041 LCLNGYSIV
+1041 
-1050 STPTTQYS
+1050 
-1058 NVITVNGTFT
+1058 
-1068 LTDCNGSK
+1068 
-1076 SVRYFTKNSTN
+1076 
-1087 GRWVS
+1087 
-1092 ATKDDVDAI
+1092 
-1101 TVNGGVI
+1101 
-1108 FHTSSGSTDKGMSLR
+1108 
-1123 SGKFYM
+1123 
-1129 YGGTICGNSG
+1129 
-1139 GVYVE
+1139 
-1144 SGAAMT
+1144 
-1150 VSGNATITGNAGDLN
+1150 
-1165 YNVYLNGVITVG
+1165 
-1177 GKLGADAKIGVT
+1177 
-1189 TSGTNISAG
+1189 
-1198 NYKTVAQSADGSA
+1198 
-1211 LTEGDLKYFESDMGY
+1211 
-1226 ETQIRDGKV
+1226 
-1235 VFVNGKLHE
+1235 
-1244 HPICG
+1244 
-1249 KMCAHA
+1249 HA
-1255 GDEKHTENLLWEPLT
+1255 GDEKHTDDLLWEPLT
-1270 SKNGVLYYGG
+1270 YENGYLYHG
-1280 SSAGI
+1280 
-1285 ETAYK
+1285 E
-1290 STNYY
+1290 STVWTTGDSWKIVYY
-1295 YLRAGNYYL
+1295 QLTEGNYYL
-1304 AEDITTDLPILI
+1304 PESITIDKPIMI
-1316 SGNVNLCLNGKTL
+1316 RGNVNLCLNGNTL
-1329 STNKALPTD
+1329 STNTTLPADNSAIALIT
-1338 DTFIAFI
+1338 
-1345 AVYENRTL
+1345 VYENCTL

-1359 TENKGTIRTETNL
+1359 TAGGGTIRTENGL
-1372 SCGVNTWYPFKENT
+1372 HNGVETWYPFDKNNT
-1386 GHTGGNFT
+1386 SHTAGNFT
-1394 MYGGTITGAQRG
+1394 MYGGTITGVQRG

-1433 VYVNDGSI
+1433 VYINDGSI
-1441 FEMYGGEITGNNTQP
+1441 FEMYAGEITGNNTQP

-1489 YSGGG
+1489 YSGG

-1501 SGATTTFNMEGG
+1501 SSATTTFNMEGG

-1575 SGNTAKFYGGG
+1575 SGNTAKFY
-1586 VYFADGTFTM
+1586 
-1596 NENAAITGNSAGNGE
+1596 
-1611 YNGEGGGVCVST
+1611 
-1623 GTFNMTGGSIT
+1623 
-1634 GNNVHLGSNAFAGEG
+1634 

-1738 AEGTDYTAIFTPD
+1738 PTDHAKFFTPD
-1751 VTNKGYSVDQDG
+1751 VTGQGYTITQEG
-1763 TDLYLSAHQHSWK
+1763 EKLYLSAHTHHWK
-1776 YELSED
+1776 YENSSSAAI
-1782 GKTITATCTA
+1782 KVTCDA
-1792 DGCNLT
+1792 PGCNLK
-1798 GNSGGNVT
+1798 SGFEVT
-1806 IVAPDE
+1806 YTLTAPAED
-1812 NTLTYDGNTKEA
+1812 TLTYDGKGKPA
-1824 TLEGALTT
+1824 TVVRSAVELPT
-1832 GVTLPDIKYYYK
+1832 GVTLPEPSAISYTQT
-1844 IGEQEYQLETGA
+1844 EPTLQQLEATA
-1856 KPTNAKSYRAEITV
+1856 VPTNAGTYTASITM
-1870 GGVNASVDYEI
+1870 GSVTANVTYTI
-1881 KKATPT
+1881 AKANPK

-1900 YDGNPKTATVTSTK
+1900 YDGNPKTAKVTSTK
-1914 IDASYVTVKYYQDGT
+1914 IDASYVKVKYYQSET
-1929 EVSVPTNAGT
+1929 EVSDPTNAGT

-1952 FAASGLNANDW
+1952 T
-1963 MFAIAKNTTTPTMTL
+1963 AKADLTDENWAFTILKGTYNGTTTPKTVDIVKGRSVAQTG
-1978 DQYYSLTYKKSQLT
+1978 SLTVADFFAAEAELPAGAKIASVT
-1992 PPVTVT
+1992 PASGAMMASVTVNDGTLAYTSATGITATADETYTVT
-1998 INGKSLTEN
+1998 ISTTSYNN
-2007 VDYTVTYGKNIDAG
+2007 FTVT
-2021 ELAGSVT
+2021 
-2028 INPMGNYEFR
+2028 
-2038 QIVRSFTIDAR
+2038 
-2049 YIAVTASDKTSR
+2049 
-2061 VGQNLVALTY
+2061 LTFH
-2071 TCTKGLP
+2071 P
-2078 YEGDTFTGE
+2078 
-2087 LATNANKNTAG
+2087 
-2098 TYQITQG
+2098 
-2105 TLSLGNNYNIAFTP
+2105 
-2119 GTYTVEDKQPQTGFK
+2119 VEKQPQTGFK
-2134 FENAAVTKIYGN
+2134 FENAAVAKTYGN
-2146 ADFTITATD
+2146 ADFTVTATD

-2166 SNEAVAT
+2166 SNTDVAT
-2173 VDSTGKVTIKGA
+2173 VDGTGKVTIKGA

-2292 PANLTVENAANIT
+2292 PANLTVEHAANIT
-2305 KHMLTVGTVT
+2305 KRVLTVGDMTTKPKQYDRYDNATFYVTGIELIGTVSGETLKMDATGAPGDYGIFDTKFDSADAGKNKRITGTVT
-2315 ATSKK
+2315 LLGSSAL
-2320 YDGETD
+2320 
-2326 AEACIASVPLNG
+2326 AS
-2338 VVDGDSL
+2338 
-2345 ELDTPTTDGSYY
+2345 
-2357 FTADFIDANAGQNKT
+2357 
-2372 INGTVVLYPN
+2372 
-2382 KVTANYTFK
+2382 NYTFK

-2412 DSWALTSVNNL
+2412 DSWALTPVNNL

-2564 DSTGKVTIKGAGTAT
+2564 DSNGKVTIKGAGTAT

-2600 VNKLRIPVPTKGT
+2600 VNKLRIPVPTKGK

-2637 ESNKATNVIAGGSWH
+2637 ESNKATNVIAGGGWH

-2746 TYAIVVTKGGTGSN
+2746 TYAIVVTEGGTGSN

-2862 AEKIETSSFADVSTD
+2862 AEKIETSPFADVSTD

-2919 AGSPEPKSMR
+2919 AGSPEPKSMS

>member
-55 EQEQEGGP
+55 EQEQEGDP

-84 GHSQYHTEICNEYGC
+84 GHSQYHTEICNTYGC
-99 TEHRTL
+99 TKHQKL
-105 TWSTISTVDQLTSAT
+105 TWYAISTVDQLKSAS

-138 APTGTVNLCLSGHSI
+138 TPTGTVNLCLSGHSI
-153 TLNAGTEAAPQSV
+153 TLSAGTEAAPQSV

-177 SNCISIAPGGTY
+177 SNCISLAPGGTY

-198 IQHSENAVGPGITV
+198 IQHAKNAVGPGITV

-234 ENGGTLNV
+234 ENGGTLSV

-255 VEAGGTLSLMSS
+255 LEEGGTLSIISG
-267 GRILSNAGCGVDV
+267 GRILLNNGCGVEV

-291 AEVRNNTKNGETCNV
+291 AEVRNNTKGGETCNV
-306 YLRENATITLSK
+306 YLRENATMTLSG
-318 LSGAEIGV
+318 LSSAKIGV
-326 TVEALP
+326 TVEKLP
-332 DQGAF
+332 DEGAF
-337 APVTS
+337 VPVTS
-342 DGKASRNDQNCITSD
+342 DDNASRSDQNCITSD
-357 NTSYRVFYSTS
+357 NASYRVFYSTS

-406 GEEAVKYNYNGTTY
+406 GEEAKINSDTGSTY
-420 YDLPDG
+420 YVLPEG
-426 NYYLEGDLTLSCGL
+426 NYYLEDDLTLSCGL

-475 YTFTLTDCADEPGTL
+475 YAFTLTDCADEPGTL
-490 THSYNQYANG
+490 THLYNQYANG

-550 DSKRN
+550 DSKSY
-555 IYMTA
+555 IYMTV
-560 GGTAKIMG
+560 GGTAKIRD
-568 NWENGTYNAENHLY
+568 NWADGAYNAATGLY

-640 ADATPY
+640 ADASPY
-646 VGYFKSDSD
+646 VKYFKSDSD

-669 VWNSEDQI
+669 VWNSDDQI
-677 HPVCGAVCKHKD
+677 HPVCGAVCNHKD
-689 ASGDP
+689 ASGKP
-694 VHEDIV
+694 VHNENIV
-700 WTPVSSESGL
+700 WTPVSSATGL
-710 NNNGDNIYLTDDITL
+710 NNGDNIYLTDDITL

-769 NDSGAGKG
+769 SESGSGKITHGTKGDGTTYSGA
-777 FITHAEG
+777 
-784 TTGSGVYMT
+784 GVYMT
-793 AADGKKAT
+793 AADGRKAT

-809 TGNTGHTVTVKNVD
+809 TGNTGHTVTVKNVN

-832 DSNAQFSMS
+832 DSNAQFYMH
-841 GGSITGNTAAQ
+841 GGSITENTANV

-865 VSGNVNITD
+865 VSGNVNITG
-874 NKGTDGKANNVYVP
+874 NKDTSGAASNVNVP
-888 SSSGTPKTVPFYI
+888 TSSGTPKTVPFCI
-901 AWYVLNEDAR
+901 GPNVLGKNAE
-911 IGVRV
+911 IGLRLADEV
-916 DDNLIATGEH
+916 IATGAH
-926 SPVAQVSVYEDKT
+926 SPVAYVGPQIDAKDKIS
-939 NAYHEGNF
+939 AYNEGNF
-947 LADNEGDYGFK
+947 ILDNDGGDYTFK
-958 LEEKDKEH
+958 LVETDEYPGLPTKYA
-966 IGIDST
+966 
-972 HVVNLY
+972 VNLY

-985 ICGKTCTDGA
+985 ICGTKGCEESG
-995 HTENLTWTGVDDLSK
+995 HDDKLWLPISDESALRAA
-1010 ITANE
+1010 TA
-1015 DGTTAYYYL
+1015 GYYYL
-1024 TQDVTR
+1024 TKDIILWHGTWEPKDSV
-1030 TASWTAPNNVA
+1030 V
-1041 LCLNGYSIV
+1041 LCLNGCNIEANVDSDTIV
-1050 STPTTQYS
+1050 
-1058 NVITVNGTFT
+1058 VNSGRTFT
-1068 LTDCNGSK
+1068 LTDCKGTTGEYGK
-1076 SVRYFTKNSTN
+1076 ITHWGDDKN
-1087 GRWVS
+1087 GRGVSVNGQNAEFIMYGGNISGNTVTGNGGGVYVNDRATFTMYGGEISGNKATGTNSCGGGVYVS
-1092 ATKDDVDAI
+1092 ADA
-1101 TVNGGVI
+1101 TDTN
-1108 FHTSSGSTDKGMSLR
+1108 HKST
-1123 SGKFYM
+1123 FNM
-1129 YGGTICGNSG
+1129 YGGTISGNEATGGSGGGVYVYYSTFSMENGTIGGSASTGNKAFGKGGGGVYVFNGTFTMSGSAAVSGNSTADSVGTGHGGGVYVDGIGGTFTMSGSAAVSGNTASGNGG

-1144 SGAAMT
+1144 
-1150 VSGNATITGNAGDLN
+1150 N
-1165 YNVYLNGVITVG
+1165 
-1177 GKLGADAKIGVT
+1177 K
-1189 TSGTNISAG
+1189 
-1198 NYKTVAQSADGSA
+1198 
-1211 LTEGDLKYFESDMGY
+1211 
-1226 ETQIRDGKV
+1226 
-1235 VFVNGKLHE
+1235 
-1244 HPICG
+1244 
-1249 KMCAHA
+1249 
-1255 GDEKHTENLLWEPLT
+1255 
-1270 SKNGVLYYGG
+1270 G
-1280 SSAGI
+1280 SS
-1285 ETAYK
+1285 
-1290 STNYY
+1290 
-1295 YLRAGNYYL
+1295 
-1304 AEDITTDLPILI
+1304 
-1316 SGNVNLCLNGKTL
+1316 
-1329 STNKALPTD
+1329 
-1338 DTFIAFI
+1338 
-1345 AVYENRTL
+1345 
-1353 TLCDCD
+1353 
-1359 TENKGTIRTETNL
+1359 
-1372 SCGVNTWYPFKENT
+1372 
-1386 GHTGGNFT
+1386 FT
-1394 MYGGTITGAQRG
+1394 MSGRAAVSDNTASGSGG
-1406 VRLCV
+1406 
-1411 ETNGGKSTFKM
+1411 
-1422 YGGKITGTKRG
+1422 G
-1433 VYVNDGSI
+1433 VYVNCSTFTMNAGTISGN
-1441 FEMYGGEITGNNTQP
+1441 ETTGANS
-1456 TLKEDSTYFG
+1456 DG
-1466 GGVVVDI
+1466 GGVCVAGLDNDTS
-1473 GATFTMH
+1473 TFTMKN
-1480 GGTISNNNA
+1480 GTISGNSAKGTGGNGGGVYVSQSKFELKKGTISGNNAA

-1494 VYLVGDS
+1494 VYVTGNS
-1501 SGATTTFNMEGG
+1501 SNSGAFTMTGG
-1513 TITGNTTTN
+1513 TVTGNNAASTN
-1522 GSGGGVYVKDATF
+1522 GSGGGVYVAIDANMTV
-1535 TMSGDAAVSN
+1535 SGD
-1545 NTNNGNCGGGV
+1545 
-1556 AVTGSYK
+1556 
-1563 KGSFTMRGNSTI
+1563 
-1575 SGNTAKFYGGG
+1575 
-1586 VYFADGTFTM
+1586 
-1596 NENAAITGNSAGNGE
+1596 
-1611 YNGEGGGVCVST
+1611 
-1623 GTFNMTGGSIT
+1623 
-1634 GNNVHLGSNAFAGEG
+1634 
-1649 GGGVYMAPN
+1649 
-1658 ATMSVSGSVQIKD
+1658 VQITD
-1671 NWKNGTLNT
+1671 NWKNGTLNSD
-1680 ETGVYENGSAN
+1680 GSAYEKGESGTAS
-1691 NLYLFAYE
+1691 NLYLGNG
-1699 TDKVLKTVTIGG
+1699 KTVAIGTG
-1711 DLTGAKIGVTTRYT
+1711 GLTGEAKIGITTRT
-1725 PEEKGSILIATGA
+1725 APESTAENTVQFATGA
-1738 AEGTDYTAIFTPD
+1738 PTDHAKFFTPD
-1751 VTNKGYSVDQDG
+1751 VTGQGYTITLPEG
-1763 TDLYLSAHQHSWK
+1763 ENNLYLSAHTHDWEYSVSADNQTIIAKCKDNTCTSSDGGSVTISKPKHEV
-1776 YELSED
+1776 YRD
-1782 GKTITATCTA
+1782 GKDATAKVTQNSWAADTVSDVTYKNYTGDETPLSPAPTDAGHYIASITVGGKTAWVDYEIGKATPKA
-1792 DGCNLT
+1792 DDFIFSVP
-1798 GNSGGNVT
+1798 GN
-1806 IVAPDE
+1806 
-1812 NTLTYDGNTKEA
+1812 LTYDG
-1824 TLEGALTT
+1824 
-1832 GVTLPDIKYYYK
+1832 
-1844 IGEQEYQLETGA
+1844 
-1856 KPTNAKSYRAEITV
+1856 S
-1870 GGVNASVDYEI
+1870 
-1881 KKATPT
+1881 
-1887 ADDFT
+1887 
-1892 FTPPTSLT
+1892 
-1900 YDGNPKTATVTSTK
+1900 PKTATVTSTK

-1929 EVSVPTNAGT
+1929 KVSEPTNAGT

-1952 FAASGLNANDW
+1952 T
-1963 MFAIAKNTTTPTMTL
+1963 AKSDLTDENWAFTILKGTYNGTTTPKTVDIVKGRSTAQSGTLTVADFFAAETELPAGAKIASVTPASGTMMVSVTVN
-1978 DQYYSLTYKKSQLT
+1978 DGTLTYTSNT
-1992 PPVTVT
+1992 NITATENESYTVT
-1998 INGKSLTEN
+1998 ISTTNYN
-2007 VDYTVTYGKNIDAG
+2007 NFTVT
-2021 ELAGSVT
+2021 
-2028 INPMGNYEFR
+2028 
-2038 QIVRSFTIDAR
+2038 
-2049 YIAVTASDKTSR
+2049 
-2061 VGQNLVALTY
+2061 LTFH
-2071 TCTKGLP
+2071 P
-2078 YEGDTFTGE
+2078 
-2087 LATNANKNTAG
+2087 
-2098 TYQITQG
+2098 
-2105 TLSLGNNYNIAFTP
+2105 
-2119 GTYTVEDKQPQTGFK
+2119 VDKQPQTGFK

-2146 ADFTITATD
+2146 EDFIIEAIGAK
-2155 QVDGSS
+2155 DGSD
-2161 VTYSS
+2161 VIYSCDPQYA
-2166 SNEAVAT
+2166 AVAT
-2173 VDSTGKVTIKGA
+2173 VDSNGKVTIKGA
-2185 GTAKIT
+2185 GTAVIK
-2191 ATASATEE
+2191 ATASATDD
-2199 YAEKEISCTLT
+2199 YAEGVATYELT
-2210 VSPKT
+2210 VNKKT
-2215 LTAADLEFTA
+2215 LTKDDLEFTP

-2235 TTNCTTATVQI
+2235 NMTCTTATVQI
-2246 NSDAKVNNGDAL
+2246 KSVAKVNSGDAL

-2268 SKDVTGATKVTFTS
+2268 SKDATGATKVTFTT

-2292 PANLTVENAANIT
+2292 PVGLKVENTASIT
-2305 KHMLTVGTVT
+2305 KRVLTVGEVT
-2315 ATSKK
+2315 TMSKQ

-2345 ELDTPTTDGSYY
+2345 VLDTPTTDGSYY

-2372 INGTVVLYPN
+2372 INGTVKLYDN
-2382 KVTANYTFK
+2382 NNLTANYTFK
-2391 DAQGNETNE
+2391 DAQDNETNE
-2400 ATFTTTGAIAKA
+2400 APFTATGEITPADGGSKGSVERTQKFTDGDPKTETIA
-2412 DSWALTSVNNL
+2412 W
-2423 TIRYNNRAEQTYTP
+2423 QQ
-2437 DWPKLLPAGQKWTYN
+2437 LLPAGQTWNYGS
-2452 LEDTKVTGSAVLAD
+2452 EYYSASSVTVD
-2466 HSIGADSGVLTYQL
+2466 HGTDDNGALTY
-2480 SAGAENDTV
+2480 
-2489 TWTITASCNNYES
+2489 TITGGKEDDVVVFTVSAKCNNYQD
-2502 FTLTVKLTLIAR
+2502 FTYTVRVTLTARDPQKL
-2514 NEQTGFAFKD
+2514 EFKG
-2524 VVDGKVTKTYG
+2524 VENGKVTRTYG
-2535 DADFTIKAT
+2535 DADFTVKAT
-2544 GAATNS
+2544 GANEYS
-2550 SVTYESS
+2550 EVTYESS
-2557 DETVATV
+2557 DEEVATV
-2564 DSTGKVTIKGAGTAT
+2564 DSNGKVTIKGAGTAT

-2600 VNKLRIPVPTKGT
+2600 VNKLRIPVPTKGK

-2620 QEQTYL
+2620 REQTYL
-2626 PDGLDP
+2626 PDGLDL

-2652 NADVSLKDRSNT
+2652 NAEVRLTDWSNT
-2664 EWADGADSTAHRPY
+2664 EWADGADSIAHRPY

-2862 AEKIETSSFADVSTD
+2862 AEKIETSPFADVSTD

-2967 TRAQGVTFLFR
+2967 TRAQSVTFLFR

>member
-44 QLGDPEKDPDP
+44 QPEEPEEDPDL
-55 EQEQEGGP
+55 EQEGGP

-74 NSKIAVQATG
+74 NSEIAVQATG
-84 GHSQYHTEICNEYGC
+84 GHSQYHTEICNTYGC
-99 TEHRTL
+99 TKHQTL
-105 TWSTISTVDQLTSAT
+105 TWSAISSVDQLTSAS

-138 APTGTVNLCLSGHSI
+138 TPTGTVNLCLSGHSI
-153 TLNAGTEAAPQSV
+153 TLNAGTDTEPHSV
-166 ITVNSGVQLNI
+166 ITVKSGVQLNI
-177 SNCISIAPGGTY
+177 SNCISLAPGGTY

-212 LDGGTVELFDG
+212 LDGGTVELFGG

-426 NYYLEGDLTLSCGL
+426 IYYLEGDLTLSCGL

-455 ITVTGTSYVIYT
+455 ITVTGNRPVVCVG
-467 AKKTSSGS
+467 KKTAGSSSSNGEV
-475 YTFTLTDCADEPGTL
+475 TLTDCGTDGTL
-490 THSYNQYANG
+490 THSDGLGG
-500 GVCVRDGTFIMRG
+500 GVYVHSGTFIMRG

-519 NSGVYVYQGNEFKI
+519 SYGVNVTQGNKFKI

-550 DSKRN
+550 VSGAFSGNGK
-555 IYMTA
+555 IYMTV
-560 GGTAKIMG
+560 GGTAKITG
-568 NWENGTYNAENHLY
+568 NWENGAYNTAAGLY
-582 EQGTTGTAKNVLFTD
+582 EQGTAGTEKNVWFTE
-597 KPFKYITVDSTLTEG
+597 KPSEYITLDSSLTEG

-619 WKVVTAERDC
+619 WKTLTAERDC
-629 VAVATCGTALS
+629 VAVATCGTS
-640 ADATPY
+640 YSVDAKPY
-646 VGYFKSDSD
+646 VQYFRSDST
-655 AYKVWSSNNNVVIG
+655 AYKVWSKNNRVVIG
-669 VWNSEDQI
+669 VWNSDDQI
-677 HPVCGAVCKHKD
+677 HPVCGAVCNHKD
-689 ASGDP
+689 ASGKP
-694 VHEDIV
+694 VHNENIV

-710 NNNGDNIYLTDDITL
+710 NNGDNIYLTDDITL

-769 NDSGAGKG
+769 NASGAGKG
-777 FITHAEG
+777 IITHAEG
-784 TTGSGVYMT
+784 MTGSGVYMT
-793 AADGKKAT
+793 AADGRKAT

-809 TGNTGHTVTVKNVD
+809 TGNTGHTVTVKNGV

-832 DSNAQFSMS
+832 DSNAQFYMH
-841 GGSITGNTAAQ
+841 GGSITENTADV
-852 GGGVYYTASNSLY
+852 GGGVYYTASNSLF
-865 VSGNVNITD
+865 VSGKVNITG
-874 NKGTDGKANNVYVP
+874 NKDTSGADSNVYVP

-901 AWYVLNEDAR
+901 GDDGLDTAAE

-916 DDNLIATGEH
+916 NDGVIATGGH
-926 SPVAQVSVYEDKT
+926 SPVAQFGTYA
-939 NAYHEGNF
+939 NAASAYNDGNF
-947 LADNEGDYGFK
+947 HADNEGDYSFK
-958 LEEKDKEH
+958 VAEREQDT
-966 IGIDST
+966 ITST

-985 ICGKTCTDGA
+985 ICGETCTDGA
-995 HTENLTWTGVDDLSK
+995 HTENLSWTGVSSLDD
-1010 ITANE
+1010 IVAGTAE
-1015 DGTTAYYYL
+1015 
-1024 TQDVTR
+1024 
-1030 TASWTAPNNVA
+1030 APNYYFLTKDITTSTSWAAPDNVV
-1041 LCLNGYSIV
+1041 LCLNGYGITMTAQSSTTIIV
-1050 STPTTQYS
+1050 ASGS
-1058 NVITVNGTFT
+1058 TFT
-1068 LTDCNGSK
+1068 LTDCNGSN
-1076 SVRYFTKNSTN
+1076 SVRYFTKNSS
-1087 GRWVS
+1087 GRWES
-1092 ATKDDVDAI
+1092 ATEGADGAFPVS
-1101 TVNGGVI
+1101 GGGI
-1108 FHTSSGSTDKGMSLR
+1108 FHSSGSYATYGVSLR
-1123 SGKFYM
+1123 SGGTFHM
-1129 YGGTICGNSG
+1129 YGGTICGSWC
-1139 GVYVE
+1139 GVYVN
-1144 SGAAMT
+1144 SGATMT
-1150 VSGNATITGNAGDLN
+1150 VSGDAKITGNADC
-1165 YNVYLNGVITVG
+1165 NVYLNGVITVG
-1177 GKLGADAKIGVT
+1177 GKLSETAMIGVT
-1189 TSGTNISAG
+1189 TYGTAIASGR
-1198 NYKTVAQSADGSA
+1198 YVTVAKGANDSA
-1211 LTEGDLKYFESDMGY
+1211 LTDDDKEHFESDMGY
-1226 ETQIRDGKV
+1226 TPQIRNGKI
-1235 VFVNGKLHE
+1235 VFVNGVLHE
-1244 HPICG
+1244 HPLCG
-1249 KMCAHA
+1249 ATCAHA
-1255 GDEKHTENLLWEPLT
+1255 GDEKHTDDLLWEPLT
-1270 SKNGVLYYGG
+1270 YENGTLCRDGWRVGTTTGYSIVYYKL
-1280 SSAGI
+1280 
-1285 ETAYK
+1285 T
-1290 STNYY
+1290 
-1295 YLRAGNYYL
+1295 AGNYYL
-1304 AEDITTDLPILI
+1304 PESITIDKPIMI
-1316 SGNVNLCLNGKTL
+1316 YGDVNLCLNGKTL
-1329 STNKALPTD
+1329 STNFAADNSKP
-1338 DTFIAFI
+1338 FIS
-1345 AVYENRTL
+1345 VLWNHTL

-1359 TENKGTIRTETNL
+1359 TESKGTIKTKNNL
-1372 SCGVNTWYPFKENT
+1372 RYGVQTYYSTKDGEKA
-1386 GHTGGNFT
+1386 GNFT
-1394 MYGGTITGAQRG
+1394 MYGGTITGTQRG
-1406 VRLCV
+1406 VLIGKLAYG
-1411 ETNGGKSTFKM
+1411 EKSTFKM
-1422 YGGKITGTKRG
+1422 YGGKITGTQRG

-1441 FEMYGGEITGNNTQP
+1441 FELYGGEISHNNTQP
-1456 TLKEDSTYFG
+1456 NLTENEEYFG
-1466 GGVVVDI
+1466 GGVIVDI
-1473 GATFTMH
+1473 GAMFTMH

-1501 SGATTTFNMEGG
+1501 SSATTTFNMEGG

-1522 GSGGGVYVKDATF
+1522 GSGGGVYLDTNSSF
-1535 TMSGDAAVSN
+1535 TMSGNAAVSN

-1556 AVTGSYK
+1556 CVKGSTS
-1563 KGSFTMRGNSTI
+1563 SFTMRGNSTI

-1680 ETGVYENGSAN
+1680 GTGVYENGSAN

-1751 VTNKGYSVDQDG
+1751 VTNKGYSVDQNG
-1763 TDLYLSAHQHSWK
+1763 TDLYLNAHQHSWK

-1824 TLEGALTT
+1824 RLENTLTT

-1900 YDGNPKTATVTSTK
+1900 YDGNPKTAKVTSTK
-1914 IDASYVTVKYYQDGT
+1914 IDASYVKVKYYQSET
-1929 EVSVPTNAGT
+1929 EVSDPTNAGT

-1952 FAASGLNANDW
+1952 T
-1963 MFAIAKNTTTPTMTL
+1963 AKADLTDENWAFTILKGTYNGTTTPKTIDIVKGRSIAQTG
-1978 DQYYSLTYKKSQLT
+1978 SLTVTDFFAAETELPAGAKIASVT
-1992 PPVTVT
+1992 PASGAMMASVTVNAGTLAYTSATGITATADETYTVT
-1998 INGKSLTEN
+1998 IATTNYMDIKATLTFH
-2007 VDYTVTYGKNIDAG
+2007 
-2021 ELAGSVT
+2021 
-2028 INPMGNYEFR
+2028 P
-2038 QIVRSFTIDAR
+2038 
-2049 YIAVTASDKTSR
+2049 
-2061 VGQNLVALTY
+2061 
-2071 TCTKGLP
+2071 
-2078 YEGDTFTGE
+2078 
-2087 LATNANKNTAG
+2087 
-2098 TYQITQG
+2098 
-2105 TLSLGNNYNIAFTP
+2105 
-2119 GTYTVEDKQPQTGFK
+2119 VEKQPQTSFA
-2134 FENAAVTKIYGN
+2134 FEESAKTVAYGDDN
-2146 ADFTITATD
+2146 VVVKATG
-2155 QVDGSS
+2155 QVAGSK

-2166 SNEAVAT
+2166 ENETVAV
-2173 VDSTGKVTIKGA
+2173 VDENTGAVVILKASTTPITIK
-2185 GTAKIT
+2185 

-2215 LTAADLEFTA
+2215 LTADDLEFTA

-2246 NSDAKVNNGDAL
+2246 KSVAKVNSGDAL

-2268 SKDVTGATKVTFTS
+2268 SKDAKGATKVTFTT

-2292 PANLTVENAANIT
+2292 PAGLTVEHKASIT
-2305 KHMLTVGTVT
+2305 QRVLTVGTVT
-2315 ATSKK
+2315 ATSKQ

-2382 KVTANYTFK
+2382 NVTANYTFK

-2412 DSWALTSVNNL
+2412 DSWALTPVTDL

-2535 DADFTIKAT
+2535 DADFTVKAT
-2544 GAATNS
+2544 GANEYS
-2550 SVTYESS
+2550 EVTYESS
-2557 DETVATV
+2557 DEEVATV

-2579 IKAKASAT
+2579 ITAKASAT

-2600 VNKLRIPVPTKGT
+2600 VNKLRIPVPTKGK

-2637 ESNKATNVIAGGSWH
+2637 ESNKATDVIAGGSWH

-2678 PFRITPK
+2678 PFRITSK

-2862 AEKIETSSFADVSTD
+2862 AEKIETSPFADVSTD

>member
-55 EQEQEGGP
+55 EQEEQQADPSVKQDEAVATVQAMIDDLPDAEELDGMDDEALDAVYEAFQTACDAYYDALTEEQQAQLKNTEKLAALSDWFSQSAALAVETHEHYLCGGTECNGEGHEQEGKKTTFEPWTG
-63 AGVSAPQTGAA
+63 SATT
-74 NSKIAVQATG
+74 TG
-84 GHSQYHTEICNEYGC
+84 G
-99 TEHRTL
+99 
-105 TWSTISTVDQLTSAT
+105 A
-120 GETKGYYL
+120 YYL
-128 TTDLELTEPW
+128 TENLGSFTVPS
-138 APTGTVNLCLSGHSI
+138 GVNLTLCLNGFSIISGSE
-153 TLNAGTEAAPQSV
+153 GSV
-166 ITVNSGVQLNI
+166 ITVKPGATFTLCNCKGGDCYIGHSRNVYGAGVFVGEKDDSMEGTGQNTAAFYMYGGTIGGNSDSATKAGDYIYGSGVVVM
-177 SNCISIAPGGTY
+177 GGTFY
-189 DGIYYGGPY
+189 MYGGAIKNNSVNTVTNKSYGGGVSVFNNGTFNMSGGTITGNTGYYGGGV
-198 IQHSENAVGPGITV
+198 SVGLGVGINHAQNKT
-212 LDGGTVELFDG
+212 GGTF
-223 DVTQNSDGVVV
+223 TMS
-234 ENGGTLNV
+234 GGRIYNNAATYK
-242 RGDISENTGAGVR
+242 
-255 VEAGGTLSLMSS
+255 AGGVYVS
-267 GRILSNAGCGVDV
+267 CGSDTI
-280 AAGSNFTVSGG
+280 FTVSGSAQITDNYLG
-291 AEVRNNTKNGETCNV
+291 SLSSGTANNV
-306 YLRENATITLSK
+306 YLLEGNTKFEVEDAIINVGTLDS
-318 LSGAEIGV
+318 SASIGV
-326 TVEALP
+326 TTEKGEQIVAKGVSAAAEKCFTSDSSNYRLKYDSAAKTLTMVASAHEDHP
-332 DQGAF
+332 ICGASCTHNG
-337 APVTS
+337 AHANEEWNPVTERR
-342 DGKASRNDQNCITSD
+342 DIYYV
-357 NTSYRVFYSTS
+357 NT
-368 KSNGNLVLD
+368 
-377 ARPTPLHADHN
+377 
-388 SETFV
+388 
-393 NSLSSSDGKLLIN
+393 
-406 GEEAVKYNYNGTTY
+406 
-420 YDLPDG
+420 
-426 NYYLEGDLTLSCGL
+426 NYYLTRDLTISKTLEIPNGV
-440 LAYSTNVVLCLNGHN
+440 TLCLNGYS
-455 ITVTGTSYVIYT
+455 II
-467 AKKTSSGS
+467 
-475 YTFTLTDCADEPGTL
+475 
-490 THSYNQYANG
+490 
-500 GVCVRDGTFIMRG
+500 
-513 GKISGN
+513 
-519 NSGVYVYQGNEFKI
+519 
-533 YGGEI
+533 
-538 SGNKGYGVSLTP
+538 
-550 DSKRN
+550 
-555 IYMTA
+555 
-560 GGTAKIMG
+560 
-568 NWENGTYNAENHLY
+568 
-582 EQGTTGTAKNVLFTD
+582 
-597 KPFKYITVDSTLTEG
+597 
-612 AEIGVTI
+612 
-619 WKVVTAERDC
+619 
-629 VAVATCGTALS
+629 
-640 ADATPY
+640 
-646 VGYFKSDSD
+646 
-655 AYKVWSSNNNVVIG
+655 
-669 VWNSEDQI
+669 
-677 HPVCGAVCKHKD
+677 
-689 ASGDP
+689 
-694 VHEDIV
+694 
-700 WTPVSSESGL
+700 
-710 NNNGDNIYLTDDITL
+710 
-725 TRTWQISAGGTV
+725 
-737 NLCLNGHT
+737 
-745 ITANGDFDAIT
+745 ANGDFDAIT
-756 LTSNT
+756 V
-761 NTLNICDC
+761 
-769 NDSGAGKG
+769 GAGKTFTLCDCVG
-777 FITHAEG
+777 GGEISHTEG
-784 TTGSGVYMT
+784 KTGRGVKVQGT
-793 AADGKKAT
+793 F
-801 VNMYGGTI
+801 NLYGGAI
-809 TGNTGHTVTVKNVD
+809 TGNKC
-823 STRGGGVYV
+823 STSSSYGSGVYV
-832 DSNAQFSMS
+832 DSGAFFNMH
-841 GGSITGNTAAQ
+841 GGSITGN
-852 GGGVYYTASNSLY
+852 
-865 VSGNVNITD
+865 
-874 NKGTDGKANNVYVP
+874 
-888 SSSGTPKTVPFYI
+888 
-901 AWYVLNEDAR
+901 
-911 IGVRV
+911 
-916 DDNLIATGEH
+916 
-926 SPVAQVSVYEDKT
+926 
-939 NAYHEGNF
+939 
-947 LADNEGDYGFK
+947 
-958 LEEKDKEH
+958 
-966 IGIDST
+966 
-972 HVVNLY
+972 
-978 NGLHEHP
+978 
-985 ICGKTCTDGA
+985 
-995 HTENLTWTGVDDLSK
+995 EN
-1010 ITANE
+1010 
-1015 DGTTAYYYL
+1015 
-1024 TQDVTR
+1024 
-1030 TASWTAPNNVA
+1030 
-1041 LCLNGYSIV
+1041 
-1050 STPTTQYS
+1050 
-1058 NVITVNGTFT
+1058 
-1068 LTDCNGSK
+1068 
-1076 SVRYFTKNSTN
+1076 
-1087 GRWVS
+1087 
-1092 ATKDDVDAI
+1092 
-1101 TVNGGVI
+1101 
-1108 FHTSSGSTDKGMSLR
+1108 
-1123 SGKFYM
+1123 
-1129 YGGTICGNSG
+1129 
-1139 GVYVE
+1139 
-1144 SGAAMT
+1144 T
-1150 VSGNATITGNAGDLN
+1150 VSH
-1165 YNVYLNGVITVG
+1165 Y
-1177 GKLGADAKIGVT
+1177 
-1189 TSGTNISAG
+1189 
-1198 NYKTVAQSADGSA
+1198 
-1211 LTEGDLKYFESDMGY
+1211 GY
-1226 ETQIRDGKV
+1226 
-1235 VFVNGKLHE
+1235 
-1244 HPICG
+1244 
-1249 KMCAHA
+1249 
-1255 GDEKHTENLLWEPLT
+1255 
-1270 SKNGVLYYGG
+1270 
-1280 SSAGI
+1280 
-1285 ETAYK
+1285 
-1290 STNYY
+1290 
-1295 YLRAGNYYL
+1295 
-1304 AEDITTDLPILI
+1304 
-1316 SGNVNLCLNGKTL
+1316 
-1329 STNKALPTD
+1329 
-1338 DTFIAFI
+1338 
-1345 AVYENRTL
+1345 
-1353 TLCDCD
+1353 
-1359 TENKGTIRTETNL
+1359 
-1372 SCGVNTWYPFKENT
+1372 
-1386 GHTGGNFT
+1386 
-1394 MYGGTITGAQRG
+1394 
-1406 VRLCV
+1406 
-1411 ETNGGKSTFKM
+1411 
-1422 YGGKITGTKRG
+1422 
-1433 VYVNDGSI
+1433 
-1441 FEMYGGEITGNNTQP
+1441 
-1456 TLKEDSTYFG
+1456 
-1466 GGVVVDI
+1466 
-1473 GATFTMH
+1473 
-1480 GGTISNNNA
+1480 
-1489 YSGGG
+1489 
-1494 VYLVGDS
+1494 
-1501 SGATTTFNMEGG
+1501 
-1513 TITGNTTTN
+1513 
-1522 GSGGGVYVKDATF
+1522 GGGVYV
-1535 TMSGDAAVSN
+1535 
-1545 NTNNGNCGGGV
+1545 NG
-1556 AVTGSYK
+1556 S
-1563 KGSFTMRGNSTI
+1563 
-1575 SGNTAKFYGGG
+1575 
-1586 VYFADGTFTM
+1586 
-1596 NENAAITGNSAGNGE
+1596 
-1611 YNGEGGGVCVST
+1611 
-1623 GTFNMTGGSIT
+1623 TFNMTGGSIT
-1634 GNNVHLGSNAFAGEG
+1634 KNTATYGAGVWTNVSFTVSGAAKIIDNSKDNAASNVYLSDNNKPITIGEGGLAASAKIGVTTGHEESIESGKHVTVATGAANSCTADNFSADKGGELGIKVEQGADTGSVNVNLYNGLPHIHYRCNGKDEDGNNACTKIGGHTDDKVLEFKPWAETNSLPTTSGEYYLTKDVTLDSTWSFNGTNSSDGQVRFVLCLNGHSITLSESATGNVLDIGSYATLALCDCNGSKAGHGEITGAKGNYSGVNIASKGAFAMYGGTIRRNAAGVSNNDLFHMFGGTITGNHRGVYANGDNFIIAGDVTISGNGANGNIYLTSGKTITVSGALSKTAQIGVSTASKLASGNYVTVAQGKTRSPAYTLTLDDLNAFSSDANYDKQLLNGKIVFTNGTMHQHPICGTKGCKDDGHDDKLWLPISDESALRAATAGYYYLTKNIILWHGTWEPKDGVVLCLNGCNIEANVDSDTIVVNSGRTFTLTDCKGTTGEYGKITHWGDDKNGRGVSVNGQNAEFIMYGGNISGNTVTGNGGGVYVNNRATFTMYGGEITGNKATGTNNCGGGVYVSADANNTNRKSTFNMYGGTISGNEATGGSGGGVYVYYSTFNMYGGTIGSANTGNKAYGKG
-1649 GGGVYMAPN
+1649 GGGVYVYNGKFNMSGSAAVSGN
-1658 ATMSVSGSVQIKD
+1658 STADSAGTGHGGGVYVDGIGGTFTMSGSAAVSGNTASGNGGGVYVENRGSSFNMSGSAAVSDNTASGSGGGVYVNCSTFTMNAGTISGNETTGANSDGGGVCVAGLDNDTSTFTMKNGTISGNSAKNGGGVYVSQSTFTMSNGTISGNNAAYSGGGVYVTGNSSNSGAFTMSGGTVTGNNAASTNGSGGVYVAIDANMTVSGSVQIKD

-1680 ETGVYENGSAN
+1680 GTGVYENGSAN

-1711 DLTGAKIGVTTRYT
+1711 DLTGAKIGITTRYT

-1738 AEGTDYTAIFTPD
+1738 PTDHAKFFTPD
-1751 VTNKGYSVDQDG
+1751 VTGQGYTITQEG
-1763 TDLYLSAHQHSWK
+1763 EKLYLSAHTHHWK
-1776 YELSED
+1776 YENSSSAAI
-1782 GKTITATCTA
+1782 KVTCDA
-1792 DGCNLT
+1792 PGCNLK
-1798 GNSGGNVT
+1798 SGFEVT
-1806 IVAPDE
+1806 YTLTAPAED
-1812 NTLTYDGNTKEA
+1812 TLTYDGTGKPA
-1824 TLEGALTT
+1824 TVVRSAVELPT
-1832 GVTLPDIKYYYK
+1832 GVTLPEPSAISYTQT
-1844 IGEQEYQLETGA
+1844 EPTLQQLEATA
-1856 KPTNAKSYRAEITV
+1856 VPTNAGTYTASITM
-1870 GGVNASVDYEI
+1870 GGVTASVTYAI
-1881 KKATPT
+1881 AKATPT

-1900 YDGNPKTATVTSTK
+1900 YDGSPKTATVTSTK
-1914 IDASYVTVKYYQDGT
+1914 IDASYVTVKYYQG
-1929 EVSVPTNAGT
+1929 EAKVSDPTNAGT

-1963 MFAIAKNTTTPTMTL
+1963 MFAIAKNTDKPTVTL
-1978 DQYYSLTYKKSQLT
+1978 DPYYSLTYKQSQLT

-1998 INGKSLTEN
+1998 INRKSLTEN

-2119 GTYTVEDKQPQTGFK
+2119 GTYTVNAKDEQTNFNFAGV
-2134 FENAAVTKIYGN
+2134 ENGKVTKVYG
-2146 ADFTITATD
+2146 ADTEFTLAATGAAT
-2155 QVDGSS
+2155 GST
-2161 VTYSS
+2161 VTYESTDT
-2166 SNEAVAT
+2166 NVAT
-2173 VDSTGKVTIKGA
+2173 VDSTGKVTINGA
-2185 GTAKIT
+2185 GQTTIT
-2191 ATASATEE
+2191 ATASATDD
-2199 YAEKEISCTLT
+2199 YAEATAEYTLT

-2215 LTAADLEFTA
+2215 LTADDLEFTA

-2246 NSDAKVNNGDAL
+2246 KSVAKVNSGDAL

-2268 SKDVTGATKVTFTS
+2268 SKDAKGATKVTFTT

-2292 PANLTVENAANIT
+2292 PAGLTVEHKASIT
-2305 KHMLTVGTVT
+2305 QRVLTVGTVT
-2315 ATSKK
+2315 ATSKQ

-2412 DSWALTSVNNL
+2412 DSWALTPVTDL

-2535 DADFTIKAT
+2535 DADFTVKAT
-2544 GAATNS
+2544 GANEYS
-2550 SVTYESS
+2550 EVTYESS
-2557 DETVATV
+2557 DEEVATV

-2579 IKAKASAT
+2579 ITAKASAT

-2600 VNKLRIPVPTKGT
+2600 VNKLRIPVPTKGK

-2637 ESNKATNVIAGGSWH
+2637 ESNKATDVIAGGSWH

-2664 EWADGADSTAHRPY
+2664 EWADGADSIAHRPY

-2862 AEKIETSSFADVSTD
+2862 AEKIETSPFADVSTD

>member
-44 QLGDPEKDPDP
+44 QPEEPEKGSDP
-55 EQEQEGGP
+55 EQEEQQADPSVKQDE
-63 AGVSAPQTGAA
+63 AVA
-74 NSKIAVQATG
+74 AVQAMIDDLPDAEELDGMDDEALDAVYEAFQTACDAYYDALTEEQQAQLKNTEKLAALSDWFSQSAALAVETHEHYLCGGTECNGEGHEQEGKKTTFEPWTGSATTTG
-84 GHSQYHTEICNEYGC
+84 G
-99 TEHRTL
+99 
-105 TWSTISTVDQLTSAT
+105 A
-120 GETKGYYL
+120 YYL
-128 TTDLELTEPW
+128 TGDVYGFTVPE
-138 APTGTVNLCLSGHSI
+138 GVNLTLCLNGFSIISGSE
-153 TLNAGTEAAPQSV
+153 GSV
-166 ITVNSGVQLNI
+166 ITVKPGATFTLC
-177 SNCISIAPGGTY
+177 NCKGG
-189 DGIYYGGPY
+189 DCY
-198 IQHSENAVGPGITV
+198 IGH
-212 LDGGTVELFDG
+212 FR
-223 DVTQNSDGVVV
+223 
-234 ENGGTLNV
+234 NV
-242 RGDISENTGAGVR
+242 YGAGVF
-255 VEAGGTLSLMSS
+255 VGEKDDSGVSS
-267 GRILSNAGCGVDV
+267 G
-280 AAGSNFTVSGG
+280 
-291 AEVRNNTKNGETCNV
+291 
-306 YLRENATITLSK
+306 ENDAK
-318 LSGAEIGV
+318 
-326 TVEALP
+326 
-332 DQGAF
+332 
-337 APVTS
+337 
-342 DGKASRNDQNCITSD
+342 
-357 NTSYRVFYSTS
+357 FY
-368 KSNGNLVLD
+368 
-377 ARPTPLHADHN
+377 
-388 SETFV
+388 
-393 NSLSSSDGKLLIN
+393 
-406 GEEAVKYNYNGTTY
+406 
-420 YDLPDG
+420 
-426 NYYLEGDLTLSCGL
+426 
-440 LAYSTNVVLCLNGHN
+440 
-455 ITVTGTSYVIYT
+455 
-467 AKKTSSGS
+467 
-475 YTFTLTDCADEPGTL
+475 
-490 THSYNQYANG
+490 
-500 GVCVRDGTFIMRG
+500 
-513 GKISGN
+513 
-519 NSGVYVYQGNEFKI
+519 
-533 YGGEI
+533 
-538 SGNKGYGVSLTP
+538 
-550 DSKRN
+550 
-555 IYMTA
+555 
-560 GGTAKIMG
+560 
-568 NWENGTYNAENHLY
+568 
-582 EQGTTGTAKNVLFTD
+582 
-597 KPFKYITVDSTLTEG
+597 
-612 AEIGVTI
+612 
-619 WKVVTAERDC
+619 
-629 VAVATCGTALS
+629 
-640 ADATPY
+640 
-646 VGYFKSDSD
+646 
-655 AYKVWSSNNNVVIG
+655 
-669 VWNSEDQI
+669 
-677 HPVCGAVCKHKD
+677 
-689 ASGDP
+689 
-694 VHEDIV
+694 
-700 WTPVSSESGL
+700 
-710 NNNGDNIYLTDDITL
+710 
-725 TRTWQISAGGTV
+725 
-737 NLCLNGHT
+737 
-745 ITANGDFDAIT
+745 
-756 LTSNT
+756 
-761 NTLNICDC
+761 
-769 NDSGAGKG
+769 
-777 FITHAEG
+777 
-784 TTGSGVYMT
+784 
-793 AADGKKAT
+793 
-801 VNMYGGTI
+801 MYGGTI
-809 TGNTGHTVTVKNVD
+809 GSNRDTEAGYDYTFGSGVVVMGGTFYMYGGKITNNSVDASDYNHSYGGGVSVFNNGTFNMSGGEITGNMSKNGGGGVSVGLGVGIEHAQNKTGGTFTMSGGRIYNNAATYKAGGVYVGCGSDTIFTVSGSAQITDNYLGSLYTRGADNNVYLTEGSEKYKVEDAIIKVGTLDSSASIGVTTEKGEQIVATGVSEAAAKRCFFSDD
-823 STRGGGVYV
+823 STRRLQYDSAAKTLTMVASAHEDHPICGASCTHNNEHPAITNWKGVANLRTISRSGNYYLTGNVTLTEGWVCRYDVTLCLNGYSIIANGDVDAITVGAGKTFTLCDCVGGGEISHTEGKTGRGVKVQGMFNLYGGAITGNKCSTSSSYGSGVYV
-832 DSNAQFSMS
+832 DSGACFNMH
-841 GGSITGNTAAQ
+841 GGSITGNENTVSRYGY
-852 GGGVYYTASNSLY
+852 GGGVYVNGSTFNMTGGSITKNTATYGAGVWTNVSFTVSGAAKIIDNSKDNAASNVYLAFNPS
-865 VSGNVNITD
+865 ITIGGGGLD
-874 NKGTDGKANNVYVP
+874 K
-888 SSSGTPKTVPFYI
+888 
-901 AWYVLNEDAR
+901 DAR
-911 IGVRV
+911 IGVTTGDIKSGEYV
-916 DDNLIATGEH
+916 TVATGAAN
-926 SPVAQVSVYEDKT
+926 SCT
-939 NAYHEGNF
+939 
-947 LADNEGDYGFK
+947 ADNFSA
-958 LEEKDKEH
+958 DKGGEL
-966 IGIDST
+966 GIKVEQGADADS
-972 HVVNLY
+972 VNVNLY

-985 ICGKTCTDGA
+985 ICGEMCTDGA

-1076 SVRYFTKNSTN
+1076 SVRYFTKNSSS

-1092 ATKDDVDAI
+1092 ASEGADGALPVS
-1101 TVNGGVI
+1101 GGVI
-1108 FHTSSGSTDKGMSLR
+1108 FSNSSYYSTRGMSLGNNSTFR
-1123 SGKFYM
+1123 M

-1139 GVYVE
+1139 GVYVTD
-1144 SGAAMT
+1144 GAAMT

-1189 TSGTNISAG
+1189 TAGTNISAG
-1198 NYKTVAQSADGSA
+1198 NYETVAQSADGSA
-1211 LTEGDLKYFESDMGY
+1211 LTDDDKEHFESDMGY
-1226 ETQIRDGKV
+1226 TPQIRNGKI
-1235 VFVNGKLHE
+1235 VFVNGVLHE
-1244 HPICG
+1244 HPLCG
-1249 KMCAHA
+1249 ATCAHA

-1433 VYVNDGSI
+1433 VYINDGSI
-1441 FEMYGGEITGNNTQP
+1441 FEMYGGEITGNDTKP
-1456 TLKEDSTYFG
+1456 TSKEDSTTFG

-1494 VYLVGDS
+1494 VCLLGK
-1501 SGATTTFNMEGG
+1501 SGSATTTFNMEGG
-1513 TITGNTTTN
+1513 TITGNTTSDGGGGGVYLGTN
-1522 GSGGGVYVKDATF
+1522 TAFNMSGDASVSGNTAGGSCGGGVYVPTSSSF
-1535 TMSGDAAVSN
+1535 TMS
-1545 NTNNGNCGGGV
+1545 
-1556 AVTGSYK
+1556 
-1563 KGSFTMRGNSTI
+1563 GNSTI
-1575 SGNTAKFYGGG
+1575 SGNTTKYGGG
-1586 VYFADGTFTM
+1586 VYVAGGTFNM
-1596 NENAAITGNSAGNGE
+1596 SENAAIFGNNAGRDK
-1611 YNGEGGGVCVST
+1611 YAGEGGGVCVST

-1634 GNNVHLGSNAFAGEG
+1634 GNNVYLGSEAPEGEG
-1649 GGGVYMAPN
+1649 GGGVYVARN
-1658 ATMSVSGSVQIKD
+1658 ATVNVSGNVQITG
-1671 NWKNGTLNT
+1671 NWQNGTKNGDVYEKG
-1680 ETGVYENGSAN
+1680 ETGSDN
-1691 NLYLFAYE
+1691 NLYLYAYK
-1699 TDKVLKTVTIGG
+1699 DDSVLKTVTIGG

-1738 AEGTDYTAIFTPD
+1738 PTDHAKFFTPD
-1751 VTNKGYSVDQDG
+1751 VTGQGYTITQEG
-1763 TDLYLSAHQHSWK
+1763 EKLYLSAHTHHWK
-1776 YELSED
+1776 YENSSSAAI
-1782 GKTITATCTA
+1782 KVTCDA
-1792 DGCNLT
+1792 PGCNLK
-1798 GNSGGNVT
+1798 SGFEVT
-1806 IVAPDE
+1806 YTLTAPAED
-1812 NTLTYDGNTKEA
+1812 TLTYDGNGKPATVVRSAVELPNGVSLPEPSAISYTQTKPTLQQLEA
-1824 TLEGALTT
+1824 TA
-1832 GVTLPDIKYYYK
+1832 V
-1844 IGEQEYQLETGA
+1844 
-1856 KPTNAKSYRAEITV
+1856 PTNAGTYTASITMGSV
-1870 GGVNASVDYEI
+1870 TASVTYAI
-1881 KKATPT
+1881 AKATPT

-1900 YDGNPKTATVTSTK
+1900 YDGSPKTATVTSTK
-1914 IDASYVTVKYYQDGT
+1914 IDASYVTVKYYQGET
-1929 EVSVPTNAGT
+1929 KVSDPTNAGT

-1952 FAASGLNANDW
+1952 T
-1963 MFAIAKNTTTPTMTL
+1963 AKADLTDENWAFTILKGTYNGTTTPKTIDIVKGRSIAQTG
-1978 DQYYSLTYKKSQLT
+1978 SLTVTDFFAAETELPAGAKIASVT
-1992 PPVTVT
+1992 PASGAMMASVTVNDGTLAYTSATGITATADETYTVT
-1998 INGKSLTEN
+1998 ISTTNYKDITATLTFH
-2007 VDYTVTYGKNIDAG
+2007 
-2021 ELAGSVT
+2021 
-2028 INPMGNYEFR
+2028 P
-2038 QIVRSFTIDAR
+2038 
-2049 YIAVTASDKTSR
+2049 
-2061 VGQNLVALTY
+2061 
-2071 TCTKGLP
+2071 
-2078 YEGDTFTGE
+2078 
-2087 LATNANKNTAG
+2087 
-2098 TYQITQG
+2098 
-2105 TLSLGNNYNIAFTP
+2105 
-2119 GTYTVEDKQPQTGFK
+2119 VEKQPQTSFA
-2134 FENAAVTKIYGN
+2134 FEESAKTVAYGDDN
-2146 ADFTITATD
+2146 VVVKATG
-2155 QVDGSS
+2155 QVAGSK

-2166 SNEAVAT
+2166 EDETVAV
-2173 VDSTGKVTIKGA
+2173 VDENTGAVVILKASTTPITIK
-2185 GTAKIT
+2185 
-2191 ATASATEE
+2191 ATASATEK

-2215 LTAADLEFTA
+2215 LTADDLEFTA

-2246 NSDAKVNNGDAL
+2246 KSVAKVNSGDAL

-2268 SKDVTGATKVTFTS
+2268 SKDATGATKVTFTT

-2292 PANLTVENAANIT
+2292 PAGLTVEHKASIT
-2305 KHMLTVGTVT
+2305 QRVLTVGTVT
-2315 ATSKK
+2315 ATSKQ

-2382 KVTANYTFK
+2382 NVTANYTFK

-2412 DSWALTSVNNL
+2412 DSWALTPVTDL

-2535 DADFTIKAT
+2535 DADFTITAT

-2579 IKAKASAT
+2579 ITAKASAT
-2587 PDYEEKEISYALT
+2587 PDYEEKEISYTLT

-2620 QEQTYL
+2620 HEQTYL

-2746 TYAIVVTKGGTGSN
+2746 TYAIVITEGGTGNN

-2862 AEKIETSSFADVSTD
+2862 AEKIETSPFADVSTD